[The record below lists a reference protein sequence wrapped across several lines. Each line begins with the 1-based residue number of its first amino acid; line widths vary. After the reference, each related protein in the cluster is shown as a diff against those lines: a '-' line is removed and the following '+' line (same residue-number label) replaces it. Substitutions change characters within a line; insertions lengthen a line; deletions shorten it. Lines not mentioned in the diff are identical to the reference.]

1 MSENTQDII
10 NEKGAEALSTAVEN
24 SVNEELRKQ
33 MNEEFVDPSGGVHE
47 ELETHTSAEYNADN
61 IRVLEGL
68 EAVRIRPGMYIG
80 STSQRGLH
88 HCIYE
93 IVDNSIDEAL
103 AGYCT
108 DIYVTIHKDNSVTVE
123 DNGRGIP
130 VDIKPDSG
138 KSALEIVHTVL
149 HAGGK
154 FGDGGYK
161 VSGGLHGVG
170 ASVVNALSEKYVVE
184 VCRQGHVWRQEYM
197 RGEPLAPVEKGEATD
212 KTGTKTTWWPD
223 PEIFTETTEIDC
235 DVIANRL
242 REMAFL
248 NKGLKII
255 FSRHDSEEVETF
267 HYEGG
272 IGSYVEFLN
281 KNKTVLHDKPIYI
294 DKVIGDIQ
302 VEVAMQ
308 YTDSYQ
314 ESVLSFANNINTHS
328 GGTHLTGFRNSITR
342 VLNDYARKN
351 NILKD
356 SEQNLSG
363 EDVRE
368 GLTAIVSVKIPNPE
382 FEGQT
387 KEKLGSQEAMGAVQ
401 DAVRDK
407 LQEWLEFNPKLAKM
421 ILEKTLQAQ
430 RAREAARKA
439 RELTRRK
446 SVLENSTLP
455 GKLADCSNREPEK
468 CEIFLVEG
476 DSAGGSAKQGRNRMF
491 QAILPLRGKILNVE
505 KARLDRIYANNEI
518 QSMVQAFGIKIS
530 RNAEE
535 VEIDKLRYHKI
546 IIMTDA
552 DVDGAH
558 IRTLML
564 TFFFRYARPLIEQGY
579 VYIAQ
584 PPLFKVTQG
593 KSSEYLFNEHVLDK
607 MLKERGIKNL
617 SLSDKNKKNVKTG
630 EELLDLIKNMSEFY
644 RSYNNP
650 ILNLYPAVFLRGLV
664 RSDIILEDFD
674 NQSKMNEICDYLNHY
689 LQDHAK
695 NYNIQEAENYKV
707 EVKYNPE
714 NSKYS
719 FILHLNDEEHVVLNQ
734 NIIKSSEY
742 KKLKTSYPLIRDF
755 LIEESDGL
763 LLETDT
769 EKYEINSFE
778 KLQKLIDERGSR
790 GLQIQ
795 RFKGLGEM
803 MPQQLWETT
812 MDPST
817 RTLLKV
823 NLEDAM
829 LCDQLFDVLMGD
841 KVEPRRD
848 FIETNAVYATNID
861 T

>member
-1 MSENTQDII
+1 MV
-10 NEKGAEALSTAVEN
+10 EANQGYDAS
-24 SVNEELRKQ
+24 
-33 MNEEFVDPSGGVHE
+33 
-47 ELETHTSAEYNADN
+47 N

-68 EAVRIRPGMYIG
+68 EAVRLRPGMYIG

-93 IVDNSIDEAL
+93 IVDNSIDESL
-103 AGYCT
+103 AGYCSE
-108 DIYVTIHKDNSVTVE
+108 IRVTINPDNSVTVE

-170 ASVVNALSEKYVVE
+170 ASVVNALSEKMIVE
-184 VCRQGHVWRQEYM
+184 VSRQGFVWHQEYM
-197 RGEPLAPVEKGEATD
+197 RGEPSTPVEKIKETD
-212 KTGTKTTWWPD
+212 KTGTKTTFWPD
-223 PEIFTETTEIDC
+223 PEIFTETTEIDR
-235 DVIANRL
+235 DVIANRI

-248 NKGLKII
+248 NKGLKIVFI
-255 FSRHDSEEVETF
+255 DGKTKEEQTF

-272 IGSYVEFLN
+272 IASYVEFLN
-281 KNKTVLHDKPIYI
+281 KNKTPIFEGVVYMEKNV
-294 DKVIGDIQ
+294 DTML

-308 YTDSYQ
+308 YTDAYN
-314 ESVLSFANNINTHS
+314 ESILSFANNINTHS
-328 GGTHLTGFRNSITR
+328 GGTHLTGFRNAITR

-356 SEQNLSG
+356 SEQNLTG
-363 EDVRE
+363 DDVRE
-368 GLTAIVSVKIPNPE
+368 GLTAIVSVKLPNPE

-387 KEKLGSQEAMGAVQ
+387 KEKLGSQEAMSAVQ
-401 DAVRDK
+401 DVVREK
-407 LQEWLEFNPKLAKM
+407 FQEWLEFNPKIAKN
-421 ILEKTLQAQ
+421 IIEKTLQAQ

-468 CEIFLVEG
+468 CEIYIVEG

-505 KARLDRIYANNEI
+505 RARLDKIYNNNEI
-518 QSMVQAFGIKIS
+518 QAMVQAFGINIS
-530 RNAEE
+530 KNEDE
-535 VEIDKLRYHKI
+535 VELEKLRYHKI

-558 IRTLML
+558 IRTLLL
-564 TFFFRYARPLIEQGY
+564 TFFFRYAKPLLDNGY

-584 PPLFKVTQG
+584 PPLYKVTVG
-593 KSSEYLFNEHVLDK
+593 KTSEYLYDERALEK
-607 MLKERGIKNL
+607 MTRERGIKGL
-617 SLSDKNKKNVKTG
+617 CLCDKTKTKLCS
-630 EELLDLIKNMSEFY
+630 EKEFQELMANMSTY
-644 RSYNNP
+644 YHSYNNP
-650 ILNLYPAVFLRGLV
+650 ILNSIPAVVLRGLV
-664 RSDIILEDFD
+664 RAEIEVENFEDQD
-674 NQSKMNEICDYLNHY
+674 KMNQIIEYLNKY
-689 LQDHAK
+689 LKDHAQ
-695 NYNIQEAENYKV
+695 NYNIQEAENYTV
-707 EVKYNPE
+707 ELKYNPE
-714 NSKYS
+714 NAKYN
-719 FILHLNDEEHVVLNQ
+719 IKLNLGESLDPVIIGS

-742 KKLKTSYPLIRDF
+742 KRLRTAYPLIRNF
-755 LIEESDGL
+755 LIEEEEKL
-763 LLETDT
+763 ILETDS
-769 EKYEINSFE
+769 EQIEINSFAD
-778 KLQKLIDERGSR
+778 LQRIVEERGQK
-790 GLQIQ
+790 GIQIQ

-812 MDPST
+812 MDPAN

-823 NLEDAM
+823 SVEDAM
-829 LCDQLFDVLMGD
+829 LCDQLFDILMGD

-848 FIETNAVYATNID
+848 FIEANAAYATNID

>member
-1 MSENTQDII
+1 MTQSYD
-10 NEKGAEALSTAVEN
+10 AS
-24 SVNEELRKQ
+24 
-33 MNEEFVDPSGGVHE
+33 
-47 ELETHTSAEYNADN
+47 N

-68 EAVRIRPGMYIG
+68 EAVRLRPGMYIG

-93 IVDNSIDEAL
+93 IVDNSIDESL

-108 DIYVTIHKDNSVTVE
+108 EIHVTINKDNSVTVE

-130 VDIKPDSG
+130 VDIKEDSG

-170 ASVVNALSEKYVVE
+170 ASVVNALSEKMVVE
-184 VCRQGHVWRQEYM
+184 VSRDGYIWKQSYL
-197 RGEPLAPVEKGEATD
+197 RGEPTSQVEKTLPTT
-212 KTGTKTTWWPD
+212 KTGTKSTFWLD
-223 PEIFTETTEIDC
+223 PEIFTETTEIDV
-235 DVIANRL
+235 DVVATRL

-255 FSRHDSEEVETF
+255 LHDLKGNKDETF

-272 IGSYVEFLN
+272 IGSYVAFLN
-281 KNKTVLHDKPIYI
+281 QNKTVMFEEPIYMDKTV
-294 DKVIGDIQ
+294 DKVR

-308 YTDSYQ
+308 YTDSYN
-314 ESVLSFANNINTHS
+314 ESILSFANNINTHQ
-328 GGTHLTGFRNSITR
+328 GGTHLTGFRNAITR
-342 VLNDYARKN
+342 VLNDYARANK
-351 NILKD
+351 ILKD

-363 EDVRE
+363 DDVRE
-368 GLTAIVSVKIPNPE
+368 GLTAIVSVKIENPE

-387 KEKLGSQEAMGAVQ
+387 KEKLGNSEVMGCVQ
-401 DAVRDK
+401 DVVKEK
-407 LQEWLEFNPKLAKM
+407 LQEWLEFNPKLARL
-421 ILEKTLQAQ
+421 IIEKTLQAQ

-468 CEIFLVEG
+468 CEIFIVEG

-505 KARLDRIYANNEI
+505 KARLDKIYANNEI
-518 QSMVQAFGIKIS
+518 QSMVQAFGITIS
-530 RNAEE
+530 KNEE
-535 VEIDKLRYHKI
+535 EFNLEKLRYHKI

-558 IRTLML
+558 IRTLLL
-564 TFFFRYARPLIEQGY
+564 TFFFRYAKPLIENGY

-593 KSSEYLFNEHVLDK
+593 KTSEYLYDEHALDK
-607 MLKERGIKNL
+607 MLKERGIKSL
-617 SLSDKNKKNVKTG
+617 SLSDKTKSKVKTG
-630 EELLDLIKNMSEFY
+630 DELAELLSNMSTFY
-644 RSYNNP
+644 RAYNNP
-650 ILNLYPAVFLRGLV
+650 ILNIIPSVVLRGLI
-664 RSDIILEDFD
+664 RSDVKAEDFTD
-674 NQSKMNEICDYLNHY
+674 QAKMTKVVEYLQHY
-689 LQDHAK
+689 LTDHAE
-695 NYNIQEAENYKV
+695 NYNVTEAKNYKV
-707 EVKYNPE
+707 ELKYNPE
-714 NSKYS
+714 VARYAIQLELFEN
-719 FILHLNDEEHVVLNQ
+719 EHEMITA
-734 NIIKSSEY
+734 NIIKSNEF
-742 KKLKTSYPLIRDF
+742 KRLKNSYPLIRDY
-755 LIEESDGL
+755 LIEEEEKL
-763 LLETDT
+763 ILES
-769 EKYEINSFE
+769 ENGEVEITSFE
-778 KLQKLIDERGSR
+778 QLQKIVDDRGQK

-812 MDPST
+812 MDPET

-829 LCDQLFDVLMGD
+829 MCDQLFDVLMGD
-841 KVEPRRD
+841 KVEPRRE
-848 FIETNAVYATNID
+848 FIEANAVYATNID

>member
-1 MSENTQDII
+1 M
-10 NEKGAEALSTAVEN
+10 VEGN
-24 SVNEELRKQ
+24 QTLGQSY
-33 MNEEFVDPSGGVHE
+33 DAS
-47 ELETHTSAEYNADN
+47 N

-68 EAVRIRPGMYIG
+68 EAVRMRPGMYIG

-93 IVDNSIDEAL
+93 IVDNSIDESL

-108 DIYVTIHKDNSVTVE
+108 DIRVTIHPDHSVTVE

-170 ASVVNALSEKYVVE
+170 ASVVNALSEKFIVE
-184 VCRQGHVWRQEYM
+184 VSRSGFVWRQEYM
-197 RGEPLAPVEKGEATD
+197 RGEPSAPVEKTRETD
-212 KTGTKTTWWPD
+212 KTGTKTTFWPD
-223 PEIFTETTEIDC
+223 PEIFTETTEMDHE
-235 DVIANRL
+235 VITNRL

-248 NKGLKII
+248 NKGLKIVFI
-255 FSRHDSEEVETF
+255 DGKTMEEEVF

-272 IGSYVEFLN
+272 IASYVEFLN
-281 KNKTVLHDKPIYI
+281 KTKTVILDNAVYME
-294 DKVIGDIQ
+294 KVVDDMT

-308 YTDSYQ
+308 YTDAYS
-314 ESVLSFANNINTHS
+314 ETILSFANNINTHH
-328 GGTHLTGFRNSITR
+328 GGTHLTGFRNGLTR
-342 VLNDYARKN
+342 VVNDYARKN

-356 SEQNLSG
+356 SDQNLSG

-368 GLTAIVSVKIPNPE
+368 GLTAIISVKLSNPE

-387 KEKLGSQEAMGAVQ
+387 KEKLGNQEAMAAVQ
-401 DAVRDK
+401 DVVRDK
-407 LQEWLEFNPKLAKM
+407 LQEWLEFNPKIGKN
-421 ILEKTLQAQ
+421 IIEKTLQAQ

-455 GKLADCSNREPEK
+455 GKLSDCSNREPEK
-468 CEIFLVEG
+468 CEIYLVEG

-505 KARLDRIYANNEI
+505 RARLDKIYGNNEI
-518 QSMVQAFGIKIS
+518 QAMVQAFGISIS
-530 RNAEE
+530 KNEDE
-535 VEIDKLRYHKI
+535 VELDKLRYHKI

-558 IRTLML
+558 IRTLLL
-564 TFFFRYARPLIEQGY
+564 TFFFRYMKPLIDNGY

-584 PPLFKVTQG
+584 PPLFKVTIG
-593 KSSEYLFNEHVLDK
+593 KTSEYLYDERALDK
-607 MLKERGIKNL
+607 MLRERGVKGL
-617 SLSDKNKKNVKTG
+617 CLCDKTKTKVCSDAAFT
-630 EELLDLIKNMSEFY
+630 DLMANMSTY
-644 RSYNNP
+644 YHSYNNP
-650 ILNLYPAVFLRGLV
+650 ILNSIPAVVLRGLV
-664 RSDIILEDFD
+664 RSEIEAEDFD
-674 NQSKMNEICDYLNHY
+674 NQDKMNEIVNYLNKY
-689 LQDHAK
+689 LKDHAT
-695 NYNIQEAENYKV
+695 NYNIQDADKYSV
-707 EVKYNPE
+707 ELKYNVE
-714 NSKYS
+714 NAKYS
-719 FILHLNDEEHVVLNQ
+719 IKLELGEKLDSTSITA
-734 NIIKSSEY
+734 NIIKSSEF
-742 KKLKTSYPLIRDF
+742 KKLKMAYPLIRNF
-755 LIEESDGL
+755 LIEEEEKL
-763 LLETDT
+763 ILETDS
-769 EKYEINSFE
+769 EQIEINSFAD
-778 KLQKLIDERGSR
+778 LQRIVEERGQK
-790 GLQIQ
+790 GVGIQ

-812 MDPST
+812 MDPAT

-823 NLEDAM
+823 TIEDAI
-829 LCDQLFDVLMGD
+829 LADQLFDILMGER
-841 KVEPRRD
+841 VEPRRD
-848 FIETNAVYATNID
+848 FIEANAVYATNID

>member
-1 MSENTQDII
+1 MSED
-10 NEKGAEALSTAVEN
+10 KALEALQEVEN
-24 SVNEELRKQ
+24 KQ
-33 MNEEFVDPSGGVHE
+33 IQEQVEAI
-47 ELETHTSAEYNADN
+47 ETHTSAEYSADN

-93 IVDNSIDEAL
+93 IVDNSIDESL
-103 AGYCT
+103 AGFCT
-108 DIYVTIHKDNSVTVE
+108 DIHVTIHKDNSVTVE

-170 ASVVNALSEKYVVE
+170 ASVVNALSEKYIVE
-184 VCRQGHVWRQEYM
+184 VSRQGFVWRQEYM
-197 RGEPLAPVEKGEATD
+197 RGEPLAPVEKGEATE

-281 KNKTVLHDKPIYI
+281 KNKTVLHEKPIYI
-294 DKVIGDIQ
+294 DKVVGQLQ

-308 YTDSYQ
+308 YTESYT

-342 VLNDYARKN
+342 VLNEYARKS

-407 LQEWLEFNPKLAKM
+407 LQEWLEFNPKIAKT
-421 ILEKTLQAQ
+421 IIEKTLQAQ

-446 SVLENSTLP
+446 TVLENSTLP
-455 GKLADCSNREPEK
+455 GKLADCSNREPDK

-505 KARLDRIYANNEI
+505 KARLDRIYGNNEI

-535 VEIDKLRYHKI
+535 VELDKLRYHKI

-564 TFFFRYARPLIEQGY
+564 TFFFRYARPLIENGY

-593 KSSEYLFNEHVLDK
+593 KTSEYLFNEHVLDK

-617 SLSDKNKKNVKTG
+617 SLSDKEKKNVKTG
-630 EELLDLIKNMSEFY
+630 DELLELIKNMTEFY

-650 ILNLYPAVFLRGLV
+650 ILNLFPAVFLRGLV
-664 RSDIILEDFD
+664 RSGINLEDFD
-674 NQSKMNEICDYLNHY
+674 NQSKMNETCEYLNHY
-689 LQDHAK
+689 LVDHAR

-714 NSKYS
+714 NAKYS
-719 FILHLNDEEHVVLNQ
+719 FILHLNEEEHVVLNQ

-742 KKLKTSYPLIRDF
+742 KKLKASYPVIRDF
-755 LIEESDGL
+755 LIEECEGL

-769 EKYEINSFE
+769 EKYEIDSFE
-778 KLQKLIDERGSR
+778 KLQKIIDDRGQK

-812 MDPST
+812 M
-817 RTLLKV
+817 
-823 NLEDAM
+823 
-829 LCDQLFDVLMGD
+829 
-841 KVEPRRD
+841 
-848 FIETNAVYATNID
+848 
-861 T
+861 

>member
-1 MSENTQDII
+1 MV
-10 NEKGAEALSTAVEN
+10 EANQGYDAS
-24 SVNEELRKQ
+24 
-33 MNEEFVDPSGGVHE
+33 
-47 ELETHTSAEYNADN
+47 N

-68 EAVRIRPGMYIG
+68 EAVRLRPGMYIG

-93 IVDNSIDEAL
+93 IVDNSIDESL

-108 DIYVTIHKDNSVTVE
+108 DIKVTINPDNSVTVE

-170 ASVVNALSEKYVVE
+170 ASVVNALSEKYIVE
-184 VCRQGHVWRQEYM
+184 VSRSGYVWRQEYL
-197 RGEPLAPVEKGEATD
+197 RGEPSTPVEKTKETD
-212 KTGTKTTWWPD
+212 KTGTKTTFWPD
-223 PEIFTETTEIDC
+223 PEIFTETTEIDK

-255 FSRHDSEEVETF
+255 FIDGKTQDQEVF

-272 IGSYVEFLN
+272 IAHYVEFLN
-281 KNKTVLHDKPIYI
+281 KNRTPLFPDIIYMEKTVNDML
-294 DKVIGDIQ
+294 

-308 YTDSYQ
+308 YTEAYN
-314 ESVLSFANNINTHS
+314 ESILSFANNINTHS
-328 GGTHLTGFRNSITR
+328 GGTHLTGFRNAITR
-342 VLNDYARKN
+342 VINDYARKN
-351 NILKD
+351 NILKE

-363 EDVRE
+363 DDVRE
-368 GLTAIVSVKIPNPE
+368 GLTAIVSVKLANPE

-401 DAVRDK
+401 DVVRDK
-407 LQEWLEFNPKLAKM
+407 LQEWFEFNPKVAKNV
-421 ILEKTLQAQ
+421 IEKTLQAQ

-468 CEIFLVEG
+468 CEIYIVEG

-505 KARLDRIYANNEI
+505 RARLDKMYGNNEI
-518 QSMVQAFGIKIS
+518 QSMVQAFGINIS
-530 RNAEE
+530 KNEDE

-558 IRTLML
+558 IRTLLL
-564 TFFFRYARPLIEQGY
+564 TFFFRYAKPLLDNGY
-579 VYIAQ
+579 IYIAQ
-584 PPLFKVTQG
+584 PPLFKVTIG
-593 KSSEYLFNEHVLDK
+593 KTSEYLYDEKALDK
-607 MLKERGIKNL
+607 MTRERGVKGLCLCDKTKTKIC
-617 SLSDKNKKNVKTG
+617 SDSEFT
-630 EELLDLIKNMSEFY
+630 ELLANMSTY
-644 RSYNNP
+644 YHSYNNP
-650 ILNLYPAVFLRGLV
+650 ILNSIPAVVLRGLV
-664 RSDIILEDFD
+664 RSEIEAEYFED
-674 NQSKMNEICDYLNHY
+674 QAKMNEIADYLNSY
-689 LQDHAK
+689 LKDHAK
-695 NYNIQEAENYKV
+695 NYNVQEAENYSISL
-707 EVKYNPE
+707 KYNPE
-714 NSKYS
+714 NARYGLVLSLS
-719 FILHLNDEEHVVLNQ
+719 EELEPVVITS

-742 KKLKTSYPLIRDF
+742 KKFRTSYPLIRNF
-755 LIEESDGL
+755 LIEEEEKL
-763 LLETDT
+763 ILETDS
-769 EKYEINSFE
+769 EQIEINSFAE
-778 KLQKLIDERGSR
+778 LQRIIEERGQK

-812 MDPST
+812 MDPET
-817 RTLLKV
+817 RILKKV
-823 NLEDAM
+823 HIEDAM
-829 LCDQLFDVLMGD
+829 LCDQLFDILMGD

>member
-1 MSENTQDII
+1 MAQGYDAS
-10 NEKGAEALSTAVEN
+10 
-24 SVNEELRKQ
+24 
-33 MNEEFVDPSGGVHE
+33 
-47 ELETHTSAEYNADN
+47 N

-68 EAVRIRPGMYIG
+68 EAVRMRPGMYIG

-93 IVDNSIDEAL
+93 IVDNSIDESL

-108 DIYVTIHKDNSVTVE
+108 EIHVTVHKDNSVTVE

-130 VDIKPDSG
+130 VDIKPETG

-170 ASVVNALSEKYVVE
+170 ASVVNALSEKMVVE
-184 VCRQGHVWRQEYM
+184 VSRDGFVWRQQYL
-197 RGEPLAPVEKGEATD
+197 RGEPTGPVEKTVPTT
-212 KTGTKTTWWPD
+212 KTGTKSTFWLD
-223 PEIFTETTEIDC
+223 PEIFTETTEIDV
-235 DVIANRL
+235 DVIATRF

-255 FSRHDSEEVETF
+255 LHDEKDTGKDETY

-272 IGSYVEFLN
+272 IGSYVAFLN
-281 KNKTVLHDKPIYI
+281 HNRTVMFDEPIYMEKI
-294 DKVIGDIQ
+294 VDKIK

-308 YTDSYQ
+308 YTDSYN
-314 ESVLSFANNINTHS
+314 ESILSFANNINTHQ
-328 GGTHLTGFRNSITR
+328 GGTHLTGFRNAITR
-342 VLNDYARKN
+342 VLNDYARTNK
-351 NILKD
+351 ILKD

-363 EDVRE
+363 DDVRE
-368 GLTAIVSVKIPNPE
+368 GLTAIVSVKIENPE

-387 KEKLGSQEAMGAVQ
+387 KEKLGNSEVMPAVQ
-401 DAVRDK
+401 DVVKEK
-407 LQEWLEFNPKLAKM
+407 LQEWLEFNPKLART
-421 ILEKTLQAQ
+421 IIEKTLQAQ

-468 CEIFLVEG
+468 CEIYIVEG

-505 KARLDRIYANNEI
+505 KARLDKIYANNEI
-518 QSMVQAFGIKIS
+518 QSMVQAFGITIS
-530 RNAEE
+530 KNEE
-535 VEIDKLRYHKI
+535 EFNLEKLRYHKI

-558 IRTLML
+558 IRTLLL
-564 TFFFRYARPLIEQGY
+564 TFFFRYAKPLIENGY

-593 KSSEYLFNEHVLDK
+593 KTSEYLYDEHALDK
-607 MLKERGIKNL
+607 MLKERGIKSL
-617 SLSDKNKKNVKTG
+617 SLSDKTKSKVKTG
-630 EELLDLIKNMSEFY
+630 DELLTLLSNMSTFY
-644 RSYNNP
+644 KSYNNP
-650 ILNLYPAVFLRGLV
+650 ILNIIPSVVLRGLI
-664 RSDIILEDFD
+664 RSEVQPEDFA
-674 NQSKMNEICDYLNHY
+674 NQEKMNKVIEYLSHY
-689 LQDHAK
+689 LKDHAENYNVAEAK
-695 NYNIQEAENYKV
+695 NY
-707 EVKYNPE
+707 EVSLKYNPD
-714 NSKYS
+714 SAKYS
-719 FILHLNDEEHVVLNQ
+719 IQLDLFENEHEFITS
-734 NIIKSSEY
+734 NIIKSNEF
-742 KKLKTSYPLIRDF
+742 KRLKNSYPLIRDF
-755 LIEESDGL
+755 LIEEEDTL
-763 LLETDT
+763 ILET
-769 EKYEINSFE
+769 ENGEIEVKSFE
-778 KLQKLIDERGSR
+778 QLQKIVDDRGQK
-790 GLQIQ
+790 GLTIQ

-812 MDPST
+812 MDPET

-823 NLEDAM
+823 NIEDAM
-829 LCDQLFDVLMGD
+829 MCDQLFDILMGD

-848 FIETNAVYATNID
+848 FIESNAVYATNID

>member
-1 MSENTQDII
+1 MAESTQDIDKGIEALKQVEQTQI
-10 NEKGAEALSTAVEN
+10 NEQL
-24 SVNEELRKQ
+24 EEI
-33 MNEEFVDPSGGVHE
+33 
-47 ELETHTSAEYNADN
+47 ETKTSDHYDASN

-68 EAVRIRPGMYIG
+68 EAVRMRPGMYIG

-93 IVDNSIDEAL
+93 IVDNSIDESL
-103 AGYCT
+103 AGFCT
-108 DIYVTIHKDNSVTVE
+108 EIKVTVNIDNSVTVE

-130 VDIKPDSG
+130 VDIKPETG

-170 ASVVNALSEKYVVE
+170 ASVVNALSEKYIVE
-184 VCRQGHVWRQEYM
+184 VSRQGFVWRQEYM
-197 RGEPLAPVEKGEATD
+197 RGEPVAPVEKCEPTD
-212 KTGTKTTWWPD
+212 KTGTKTTFWPD
-223 PEIFTETTEIDC
+223 PEIFTETTEIDR

-255 FSRHDSEEVETF
+255 FIDGHTNKEEVF
-267 HYEGG
+267 HYAGG

-281 KNKTVLHDKPIYI
+281 KNKNVLHEKPIYI
-294 DKVIGDIQ
+294 DKVVDNMQ

-308 YTDSYQ
+308 YTDAYT
-314 ESVLSFANNINTHS
+314 ESVLSFANNINTNS

-356 SEQNLSG
+356 SDQNLSG

-368 GLTAIVSVKIPNPE
+368 GLTAIVSVKLPNPE

-407 LQEWLEFNPKLAKM
+407 LQEWLEFNPKIAKT

-446 SVLENSTLP
+446 TVLENSTLP

-468 CEIFLVEG
+468 CEIFIVEG

-505 KARLDRIYANNEI
+505 KARLDRIYGNNEI
-518 QSMVQAFGIKIS
+518 QSMVQAFGINIS
-530 RNAEE
+530 KNGEE
-535 VEIDKLRYHKI
+535 VNLEKLRYHKI

-564 TFFFRYARPLIEQGY
+564 TFFFRYARPLIENGF

-593 KSSEYLFNEHVLDK
+593 KVSEYLFNEHALDK

-617 SLSDKNKKNVKTG
+617 SLSDKTKSKVKSG
-630 EELLDLIKNMSEFY
+630 EELLELIKNMSAFY
-644 RSYNNP
+644 NSYNNP
-650 ILNLYPAVFLRGLV
+650 ILNLYPAVVLRGLV
-664 RSDIILEDFD
+664 RSNIEPEDFE
-674 NQSKMNEICDYLNHY
+674 NQSRMNEVIEYLNHY

-695 NYNIQEAENYKV
+695 NYNIKEAENYV
-707 EVKYNPE
+707 CSLKYNPE
-714 NSKYS
+714 NAKYA
-719 FILHLNDEEHVVLNQ
+719 IQLNLNEEEHVMITQSIV
-734 NIIKSSEY
+734 KSSEY
-742 KKLKTSYPLIRDF
+742 KRLKSAYPLIRDF
-755 LIEESDGL
+755 LIEEEQSL
-763 LLETDT
+763 ILETDT
-769 EKYEINSFE
+769 EQYEITSFE
-778 KLQKLIDERGSR
+778 KLQKLIDDRGQK
-790 GLQIQ
+790 GLTIQ

-812 MDPST
+812 MDPAT

-823 NLEDAM
+823 NIEDAM

-841 KVEPRRD
+841 KVEPRRE
-848 FIETNAVYATNID
+848 FIESNAVYATNID

>member
-1 MSENTQDII
+1 MSENTQDMI
-10 NEKGAEALSTAVEN
+10 NDKGLDALNTAVEN
-24 SVNEELRKQ
+24 KIAEEI
-33 MNEEFVDPSGGVHE
+33 NDPANGQYE
-47 ELETHTSAEYNADN
+47 AIETHTSAEYSADN

-93 IVDNSIDEAL
+93 IVDNSIDESL
-103 AGYCT
+103 AGFCT
-108 DIYVTIHKDNSVTVE
+108 DIHVTIHKDNSITVE

-170 ASVVNALSEKYVVE
+170 ASVVNALSEKYIVE
-184 VCRQGHVWRQEYM
+184 VSRQGFVWRQEYM
-197 RGEPLAPVEKGEATD
+197 RGEPMAPVEKGEATD

-267 HYEGG
+267 HYVGG

-281 KNKTVLHDKPIYI
+281 KNKTVLHEKPIYI
-294 DKVIGDIQ
+294 DKVVGDLQ

-356 SEQNLSG
+356 SDQNLSG

-407 LQEWLEFNPKLAKM
+407 LQEWLEFNPKIAKT

-439 RELTRRK
+439 RELRRK
-446 SVLENSTLP
+446 TVLENSTLP
-455 GKLADCSNREPEK
+455 GRLADCSNREPEK

-505 KARLDRIYANNEI
+505 KARLDRIYGNNEI

-530 RNAEE
+530 RNEEE

-564 TFFFRYARPLIEQGY
+564 TFFFRYARPLIENGY

-593 KSSEYLFNEHVLDK
+593 KTSEYLFNEHVLDK

-630 EELLDLIKNMSEFY
+630 DELLELIKNMSEFY

-664 RSDIILEDFD
+664 RSDINLEDFD
-674 NQSKMNEICDYLNHY
+674 NQAKMNEVCDYLNHY
-689 LQDHAK
+689 LIDHAK

-707 EVKYNPE
+707 EVKYNAE
-714 NSKYS
+714 NAKYS
-719 FILHLNDEEHVVLNQ
+719 FILHLNEEEHVVLNQ

-742 KKLKTSYPLIRDF
+742 KKLRASYPMIRDF

-763 LLETDT
+763 LLETDA
-769 EKYEINSFE
+769 EKYEIDSFE
-778 KLQKLIDERGSR
+778 KLQKIIDDRGQK

-812 MDPST
+812 MDPAT

-823 NLEDAM
+823 NIEDAM
-829 LCDQLFDVLMGD
+829 LCDQLFDILMGD

>member
-1 MSENTQDII
+1 MSENIQDVI
-10 NEKGAEALSTAVEN
+10 NDKGLEALNTAVEN
-24 SVNEELRKQ
+24 KVNEEI
-33 MNEEFVDPSGGVHE
+33 NDPDNGQYE
-47 ELETHTSAEYNADN
+47 TIETHTSAEYNADN

-93 IVDNSIDEAL
+93 IVDNSIDESL
-103 AGYCT
+103 AGFCT
-108 DIYVTIHKDNSVTVE
+108 DIHVTIHKDNSITVE

-170 ASVVNALSEKYVVE
+170 ASVVNALSEKYIVE
-184 VCRQGHVWRQEYM
+184 VSRQGFVWRQEYM

-281 KNKTVLHDKPIYI
+281 KNKTVLHEKPIYI
-294 DKVIGDIQ
+294 DKVVGDLQ

-356 SEQNLSG
+356 SDQNLSG

-407 LQEWLEFNPKLAKM
+407 LQEWLEFNPKIAKT

-446 SVLENSTLP
+446 TVLENSTLP

-505 KARLDRIYANNEI
+505 KARLDRIYGNNEI

-530 RNAEE
+530 RNEEE

-564 TFFFRYARPLIEQGY
+564 TFFFRYARPLIENGY

-593 KSSEYLFNEHVLDK
+593 KTSEYLFNEHVLDK

-617 SLSDKNKKNVKTG
+617 SLSDKDKKNVKTG
-630 EELLDLIKNMSEFY
+630 DELLSLIKNMSEFY

-650 ILNLYPAVFLRGLV
+650 ILNLYPAVFLRGLA
-664 RSDIILEDFD
+664 RSDIKLEDFD
-674 NQSKMNEICDYLNHY
+674 SQSKMNEVCEYLNHY
-689 LQDHAK
+689 LVDHAK
-695 NYNIQEAENYKV
+695 NYNIAEAENYKV

-714 NSKYS
+714 NAKYS
-719 FILHLNDEEHVVLNQ
+719 FILHLNEEEHVILNQ

-742 KKLKTSYPLIRDF
+742 KKLKSSYPLIRDF

-778 KLQKLIDERGSR
+778 KLQKIIDERGQK

-812 MDPST
+812 MDPAT

-823 NLEDAM
+823 NVEDAM

>member
-1 MSENTQDII
+1 MTTE
-10 NEKGAEALSTAVEN
+10 
-24 SVNEELRKQ
+24 VNQ
-33 MNEEFVDPSGGVHE
+33 GSGQGYDA
-47 ELETHTSAEYNADN
+47 SN

-68 EAVRIRPGMYIG
+68 EAVRMRPGMYIG

-93 IVDNSIDEAL
+93 IVDNSIDESL

-108 DIYVTIHKDNSVTVE
+108 DIKVTIHPDHSVTVE

-170 ASVVNALSEKYVVE
+170 ASVVNALSEKFIVE
-184 VCRQGHVWRQEYM
+184 VSRAGYVWRQEYM
-197 RGEPLAPVEKGEATD
+197 RGEPTSSVEKGKETD
-212 KTGTKTTWWPD
+212 KTGTKTTFWPD
-223 PEIFTETTEIDC
+223 PEIFTETTEMDH
-235 DVIANRL
+235 DVITNRL

-255 FSRHDSEEVETF
+255 FINGKTMEEEIF

-272 IGSYVEFLN
+272 IASYVEFLN
-281 KNKTVLHDKPIYI
+281 QTKTVTLENAVYMEKII
-294 DKVIGDIQ
+294 DDMT

-308 YTDSYQ
+308 YTDAYT
-314 ESVLSFANNINTHS
+314 ETVLSFANNINTHH
-328 GGTHLTGFRNSITR
+328 GGTHLTGFRNGLTR
-342 VLNDYARKN
+342 VINDYARKN

-356 SEQNLSG
+356 ADQNLTG

-368 GLTAIVSVKIPNPE
+368 GLTAIVSVKLSNPE

-387 KEKLGSQEAMGAVQ
+387 KEKLGNQEAMAAVQ
-401 DAVRDK
+401 DVVRDK
-407 LQEWLEFNPKLAKM
+407 LQEWLEFNPKIGKA
-421 ILEKTLQAQ
+421 IIEKTLQAQ

-468 CEIFLVEG
+468 CEIYLVEG

-505 KARLDRIYANNEI
+505 RARLDRMYANNEI
-518 QSMVQAFGIKIS
+518 NSMMQAFGINIS
-530 RNAEE
+530 KNEEE
-535 VEIDKLRYHKI
+535 VELEKLRYHKI

-558 IRTLML
+558 IRTLLL
-564 TFFFRYARPLIEQGY
+564 TFFFRYMKPLIDNGHI
-579 VYIAQ
+579 YIAQ
-584 PPLFKVTQG
+584 PPLFKVTAG
-593 KSSEYLFNEHVLDK
+593 KTSEYLYDEKALDK
-607 MLKERGIKNL
+607 MLRERGVKGL
-617 SLSDKNKKNVKTG
+617 CLCDKTKTKVCSDVAFT
-630 EELLDLIKNMSEFY
+630 ELMANMSTY
-644 RSYNNP
+644 YNSYNNP
-650 ILNLYPAVFLRGLV
+650 ILNTIPAVVLRGLV
-664 RSDIILEDFD
+664 RSELTSEDFE
-674 NQSKMNEICDYLNHY
+674 NQDKMNEIVEYLNKY
-689 LQDHAK
+689 ILDHAK
-695 NYNIQEAENYKV
+695 NYNVKEAANYSIELV
-707 EVKYNPE
+707 YNPE
-714 NSKYS
+714 NAKYK
-719 FILHLNDEEHVVLNQ
+719 LMLNLGE
-734 NIIKSSEY
+734 NIEPTAITANMIKSSEF
-742 KKLKTSYPLIRDF
+742 KKLKTAYPLIRNF
-755 LIEESDGL
+755 LIEEEEKL
-763 LLETDT
+763 ILETDS
-769 EKYEINSFE
+769 EQIEINSFAD
-778 KLQKLIDERGSR
+778 LQKIIEERGQK

-803 MPQQLWETT
+803 MPEQLWETT
-812 MDPST
+812 MDPQT
-817 RTLLKV
+817 RILKKV
-823 NLEDAM
+823 NIEDVILA
-829 LCDQLFDVLMGD
+829 DQLFDILMGD
-841 KVEPRRD
+841 KVEPRRE
-848 FIETNAVYATNID
+848 FIESNAVYATNID

>member
-1 MSENTQDII
+1 MTTE
-10 NEKGAEALSTAVEN
+10 
-24 SVNEELRKQ
+24 VN
-33 MNEEFVDPSGGVHE
+33 NNYDAS
-47 ELETHTSAEYNADN
+47 N

-68 EAVRIRPGMYIG
+68 EAVRLRPGMYIG

-93 IVDNSIDEAL
+93 IVDNSIDESL

-108 DIYVTIHKDNSVTVE
+108 DIRVTINPDNSVTVE

-170 ASVVNALSEKYVVE
+170 ASVVNALSEKYIVE
-184 VCRQGHVWRQEYM
+184 VSRSGFVWRQEYM
-197 RGEPLAPVEKGEATD
+197 RGEPVSQVEKLKETAN
-212 KTGTKTTWWPD
+212 TGTKTTFWPD
-223 PEIFTETTEIDC
+223 PEIFTETTEIDQ

-255 FSRHDSEEVETF
+255 FIDGKTKEEQLF

-272 IGSYVEFLN
+272 IAEYVKFLN
-281 KNKTVLHDKPIYI
+281 KNKTPMFDDAIYME
-294 DKVIGDIQ
+294 KNVNEML

-308 YTDSYQ
+308 YTDAYT

-328 GGTHLTGFRNSITR
+328 GGTHLTGFRNAITR
-342 VLNDYARKN
+342 VLNEYARKN

-356 SEQNLSG
+356 SEQNLTG
-363 EDVRE
+363 DDVRE
-368 GLTAIVSVKIPNPE
+368 GLTAIVSVKLPNPE

-401 DAVRDK
+401 DVVREK
-407 LQEWLEFNPKLAKM
+407 LQEWLEFNPKIGKL
-421 ILEKTLQAQ
+421 IIEKTLQAQ

-446 SVLENSTLP
+446 SALESSTLP

-468 CEIFLVEG
+468 CEIYIVEG

-505 KARLDRIYANNEI
+505 RARLDKIYGNNEI
-518 QSMVQAFGIKIS
+518 QSMVQAFGINIS
-530 RNAEE
+530 KNEDE
-535 VEIDKLRYHKI
+535 VELEKLRYHKI

-558 IRTLML
+558 IRTLLL
-564 TFFFRYARPLIEQGY
+564 TFFFRYAKPLIDNGY
-579 VYIAQ
+579 IYIAQ
-584 PPLFKVTQG
+584 PPLYKVTAG
-593 KSSEYLFNEHVLDK
+593 KTSDYLYDEKALDK
-607 MLKERGIKNL
+607 TLRDRGIKGL
-617 SLSDKNKKNVKTG
+617 CLCDKTKTKVCS
-630 EELLDLIKNMSEFY
+630 EQAFIELLANMSTY
-644 RSYNNP
+644 YNSYNNP
-650 ILNLYPAVFLRGLV
+650 ILNSIPAVVLRGLV
-664 RSDIILEDFD
+664 RSDVEPENFED
-674 NQSKMNEICDYLNHY
+674 QSKMNDVIEYLNKY
-689 LQDHAK
+689 LKDHAI
-695 NYNIQEAENYKV
+695 NYNVKEAENYSV
-707 EVKYNPE
+707 SLKYNPE
-714 NSKYS
+714 NSRYG
-719 FILHLNDEEHVVLNQ
+719 IVLNIAEGEEPVLITQ

-742 KKLKTSYPLIRDF
+742 KRLKTAYPLIRNF
-755 LIEESDGL
+755 LIEEEDSL
-763 LLETDT
+763 ILETDA
-769 EKYEINSFE
+769 EQLEINSFAD
-778 KLQKLIDERGSR
+778 LQRIVEDRGQK

-812 MDPST
+812 MDPQT
-817 RTLLKV
+817 RTLKKV
-823 NLEDAM
+823 NIEDAI
-829 LCDQLFDVLMGD
+829 LADQLFDILMGD
-841 KVEPRRD
+841 KVEPRRE

>member
-1 MSENTQDII
+1 M
-10 NEKGAEALSTAVEN
+10 VE
-24 SVNEELRKQ
+24 VNQ
-33 MNEEFVDPSGGVHE
+33 GYDAS
-47 ELETHTSAEYNADN
+47 N

-68 EAVRIRPGMYIG
+68 EAVRLRPGMYIG

-93 IVDNSIDEAL
+93 IVDNSIDESL

-108 DIYVTIHKDNSVTVE
+108 DIKVTVHPDSSVTVE

-170 ASVVNALSEKYVVE
+170 ASVVNALSEKMVVE
-184 VCRQGHVWRQEYM
+184 VSRNGYVWRQEYM
-197 RGEPLAPVEKGEATD
+197 RGEPSAPVEKIKETD
-212 KTGTKTTWWPD
+212 KTGTKTTFWPD
-223 PEIFTETTEIDC
+223 PEIFTETTEIDN
-235 DVIANRL
+235 DVITSRL

-255 FSRHDSEEVETF
+255 FIDGKTSEEEIF

-281 KNKTVLHDKPIYI
+281 KNKTLILDAPVYME
-294 DKVIGDIQ
+294 KVIDGMT
-302 VEVAMQ
+302 VEVALQ
-308 YTDSYQ
+308 YTDAYS
-314 ESVLSFANNINTHS
+314 ETVLSFANNINTHH
-328 GGTHLTGFRNSITR
+328 GGTHLTGFRNALTR
-342 VLNDYARKN
+342 VINDYARKN
-351 NILKD
+351 NILKE

-368 GLTAIVSVKIPNPE
+368 GLTAIVSVKLANPE

-387 KEKLGSQEAMGAVQ
+387 KEKLGNQEAMGAVQ
-401 DAVRDK
+401 DVVRDK
-407 LQEWLEFNPKLAKM
+407 LQEWFEFNPKPGKT
-421 ILEKTLQAQ
+421 IIEKTLQAQ

-446 SVLENSTLP
+446 SALENSTLP

-468 CEIFLVEG
+468 CEIYLVEG

-505 KARLDRIYANNEI
+505 RARLDKIYGNNEI
-518 QSMVQAFGIKIS
+518 QAMVQAFGVNIS
-530 RNAEE
+530 KNEDE

-558 IRTLML
+558 IRTLLL
-564 TFFFRYARPLIEQGY
+564 TFFFRYAKPLIDNGY
-579 VYIAQ
+579 IYIAQ
-584 PPLFKVTQG
+584 PPLYKVTTG
-593 KSSEYLFNEHVLDK
+593 KTSEYLYDERALDK
-607 MLKERGIKNL
+607 MTRERGVKGL
-617 SLSDKNKKNVKTG
+617 CLCDKTKTKVCSDTAFI
-630 EELLDLIKNMSEFY
+630 ELMANMSTY
-644 RSYNNP
+644 YNSYNNP
-650 ILNLYPAVFLRGLV
+650 ILNSIPAVVLRGLV
-664 RSDIILEDFD
+664 RSNVEAEDFD
-674 NQSKMNEICDYLNHY
+674 NQDKMNEIVNYLNKY
-689 LQDHAK
+689 LTDHAK
-695 NYNIQEAENYKV
+695 NYNIQEAVNYSV
-707 EVKYNPE
+707 ELKYNPE
-714 NSKYS
+714 NARYNIK
-719 FILHLNDEEHVVLNQ
+719 LNLDSEDESTLITS
-734 NIIKSSEY
+734 NIIKSSEF
-742 KKLKTSYPLIRDF
+742 KKLRTAYPLIRNF
-755 LIEESDGL
+755 LIEEEEKL
-763 LLETDT
+763 VLETDS
-769 EKYEINSFE
+769 EQIEINSYAE
-778 KLQKLIDERGSR
+778 LQRIVEERGQK

-812 MDPST
+812 MDPAT

-823 NLEDAM
+823 SIEDAI
-829 LCDQLFDVLMGD
+829 LADQLFDILMGD

-848 FIETNAVYATNID
+848 FIEANAVYATNID

>member
-1 MSENTQDII
+1 MTTQTEHNNYD
-10 NEKGAEALSTAVEN
+10 AS
-24 SVNEELRKQ
+24 
-33 MNEEFVDPSGGVHE
+33 
-47 ELETHTSAEYNADN
+47 N

-68 EAVRIRPGMYIG
+68 EAVRLRPGMYIG

-93 IVDNSIDEAL
+93 IVDNSIDESL
-103 AGYCT
+103 AGYCSE
-108 DIYVTIHKDNSVTVE
+108 IRVTVNPDNSITVE

-170 ASVVNALSEKYVVE
+170 ASVVNALSEKMIVE
-184 VCRQGHVWRQEYM
+184 VSRDGFVWRQEYL
-197 RGEPLAPVEKGEATD
+197 RGEPSSPVEKTKETL
-212 KTGTKTTWWPD
+212 KTGTKTTFWPD
-223 PEIFTETTEIDC
+223 PEIFTETTEIDK
-235 DVIANRL
+235 DTIANRL

-248 NKGLKII
+248 NKGLKIVFI
-255 FSRHDSEEVETF
+255 EGKTLEEEVF

-281 KNKTVLHDKPIYI
+281 KNKTVLFDAPIYMEKTV
-294 DKVIGDIQ
+294 DDML

-308 YTDSYQ
+308 YTDAYN
-314 ESVLSFANNINTHS
+314 ESVLSFANNINTHH
-328 GGTHLTGFRNSITR
+328 GGTHLTGFRNAITR

-356 SEQNLSG
+356 SEQNLTG

-368 GLTAIVSVKIPNPE
+368 GLTAIVSIKLQNPE

-387 KEKLGSQEAMGAVQ
+387 KEKLGNQEAMGAVQ
-401 DAVRDK
+401 DVVRDK
-407 LQEWLEFNPKLAKM
+407 LQEWLEFNPKNAK
-421 ILEKTLQAQ
+421 IIIEKTLQAQ

-468 CEIFLVEG
+468 CEIYIVEG

-505 KARLDRIYANNEI
+505 RARLDKIYGNNEI
-518 QSMVQAFGIKIS
+518 QAMVQAFGINIS
-530 RNAEE
+530 KNEDE
-535 VEIDKLRYHKI
+535 VELDKLRYHKI

-558 IRTLML
+558 IRTLLL
-564 TFFFRYARPLIEQGY
+564 TFFFRYAKPLIDNGHI
-579 VYIAQ
+579 YIAQ
-584 PPLFKVTQG
+584 PPLFKVTTG
-593 KSSEYLFNEHVLDK
+593 KTSEYLYDERALDK
-607 MLKERGIKNL
+607 MLRERGVKGL
-617 SLSDKNKKNVKTG
+617 CLCDKTKQKMCSDKDFT
-630 EELLDLIKNMSEFY
+630 ELMANMSTY
-644 RSYNNP
+644 YNSYNNP
-650 ILNLYPAVFLRGLV
+650 ILNSIPAVVLRGLV
-664 RSDIILEDFD
+664 RSGLEAEDFD
-674 NQSKMNEICDYLNHY
+674 NQAKMDEVVDYLNRY
-689 LQDHAK
+689 LKDHAK
-695 NYNIQEAENYKV
+695 NYNVKEAENYSV
-707 EVKYNPE
+707 SLKYNPE
-714 NSKYS
+714 NAKYT
-719 FILHLNDEEHVVLNQ
+719 IRLELEEGIEPVMITS
-734 NIIKSSEY
+734 NIIRSSEY
-742 KKLKTSYPLIRDF
+742 KRMKVSYPLIRNF
-755 LIEESDGL
+755 LIEEEEKL
-763 LLETDT
+763 ILETDS
-769 EKYEINSFE
+769 EQIEISSFAE
-778 KLQKLIDERGSR
+778 LQRIVEERGQK

-812 MDPST
+812 MDPAT

-823 NLEDAM
+823 SIEDAM
-829 LCDQLFDVLMGD
+829 LADQLFDILMGD

-848 FIETNAVYATNID
+848 FIEANAVYATNID

>member
-1 MSENTQDII
+1 MTTETNQGVNTEVNQVVNGDY
-10 NEKGAEALSTAVEN
+10 GAS
-24 SVNEELRKQ
+24 
-33 MNEEFVDPSGGVHE
+33 
-47 ELETHTSAEYNADN
+47 N

-68 EAVRIRPGMYIG
+68 EAVRLRPGMYIG

-93 IVDNSIDEAL
+93 IVDNSIDESL

-108 DIYVTIHKDNSVTVE
+108 EIRVTVHQDHSVTVE

-130 VDIKPDSG
+130 VDIKPESG

-170 ASVVNALSEKYVVE
+170 ASVVNALSEKYIVE
-184 VCRQGHVWRQEYM
+184 VSRQGHVWHQEYL
-197 RGEPLAPVEKGEATD
+197 RGEPTSQVEKGKETD
-212 KTGTKTTWWPD
+212 KTGTKTTFWPD
-223 PEIFTETTEIDC
+223 PEIFTETTEIDK
-235 DVIANRL
+235 DVITNRL

-255 FSRHDSEEVETF
+255 FIDGKTLEEQVF

-281 KNKTVLHDKPIYI
+281 KNKTVLFDSVIYMEKSI
-294 DKVIGDIQ
+294 DEML

-308 YTDSYQ
+308 YTDAYN
-314 ESVLSFANNINTHS
+314 ESVLSFANNINTHH
-328 GGTHLTGFRNSITR
+328 GGTHLTGFRNAITR

-356 SEQNLSG
+356 SEQNLTG

-368 GLTAIVSVKIPNPE
+368 GLTAIVSVKLPNPE

-387 KEKLGSQEAMGAVQ
+387 KEKLGSQEAMAAVQ
-401 DAVRDK
+401 DVVRDK
-407 LQEWLEFNPKLAKM
+407 LQEWLEFNPKVAKN
-421 ILEKTLQAQ
+421 IIEKTLQAQ

-446 SVLENSTLP
+446 SALESSTLP

-468 CEIFLVEG
+468 CEIYIVEG

-505 KARLDRIYANNEI
+505 RARLDKIYGNNEI
-518 QSMVQAFGIKIS
+518 QAMVQAFGINIS
-530 RNAEE
+530 KNEDE
-535 VEIDKLRYHKI
+535 VELEKLRYHKI

-558 IRTLML
+558 IRTLLL
-564 TFFFRYARPLIEQGY
+564 TFFFRYMKPLIDNGHI
-579 VYIAQ
+579 YIAQ
-584 PPLFKVTQG
+584 PPLYKVTAG
-593 KSSEYLFNEHVLDK
+593 KTSEYLYDERALDK
-607 MLKERGIKNL
+607 LLRERGVKGL
-617 SLSDKNKKNVKTG
+617 CLCDKTKTKVCTEG
-630 EELLDLIKNMSEFY
+630 EFQELMANMSAY
-644 RSYNNP
+644 YNSYNNP
-650 ILNLYPAVFLRGLV
+650 VLNSIPAIVLRGLV
-664 RSDIILEDFD
+664 RSGLEVEDFE
-674 NQSKMNEICDYLNHY
+674 NQDKMNEIAEYLNKY
-689 LQDHAK
+689 LTDHAK
-695 NYNIQEAENYKV
+695 NYNVQEAVNYSV
-707 EVKYNPE
+707 SLKYNPE
-714 NSKYS
+714 NARYNIKLEIGADIEPVSITS
-719 FILHLNDEEHVVLNQ
+719 S
-734 NIIKSSEY
+734 IIKSSEF
-742 KKLKTSYPLIRDF
+742 KKMKSAYPLIRNF
-755 LIEESDGL
+755 LIEEEEKL
-763 LLETDT
+763 ILETDS
-769 EKYEINSFE
+769 EQIEINSFAD
-778 KLQKLIDERGSR
+778 LQRIVEERGQK
-790 GLQIQ
+790 GMQIQ

-803 MPQQLWETT
+803 MPDQLWETT
-812 MDPST
+812 MNPQT

-823 NLEDAM
+823 SIEDAI
-829 LCDQLFDVLMGD
+829 LADQLFDILMGD

-848 FIETNAVYATNID
+848 FIESNAIYATNID

>member
-1 MSENTQDII
+1 MSDGIQEVKEQT
-10 NEKGAEALSTAVEN
+10 SSAVEEK
-24 SVNEELRKQ
+24 VEV
-33 MNEEFVDPSGGVHE
+33 VDLPDNDE
-47 ELETHTSAEYNADN
+47 AIETKTSASYDASN

-68 EAVRIRPGMYIG
+68 EAVRMRPGMYIG

-93 IVDNSIDEAL
+93 IVDNSIDESL
-103 AGYCT
+103 AGFCT
-108 DIYVTIHKDNSVTVE
+108 DIHVTVNKDNSVTVE

-130 VDIKPDSG
+130 VDIKPETG

-170 ASVVNALSEKYVVE
+170 ASVVNALSEKYKVE
-184 VCRQGHVWRQEYM
+184 VSRQGFVWRQEYM
-197 RGEPLAPVEKGEATD
+197 RGEPLTPVEKGEATD
-212 KTGTKTTWWPD
+212 KTGTKTTFWPD

-235 DVIANRL
+235 DVIATRL

-255 FSRHDSEEVETF
+255 FTNAHTDETETF
-267 HYEGG
+267 HYVGG

-294 DKVIGDIQ
+294 DKVVDNMQ

-308 YTDSYQ
+308 YTDAYN

-342 VLNDYARKN
+342 VLDDYARKN

-356 SEQNLSG
+356 SDQNLSG

-368 GLTAIVSVKIPNPE
+368 GLTAIVSVKLPNPE

-407 LQEWLEFNPKLAKM
+407 LQEWLEFNPKIAKM

-446 SVLENSTLP
+446 TVLENSTLP

-468 CEIFLVEG
+468 CEIYIVEG

-505 KARLDRIYANNEI
+505 KARLDKIYGNNEI
-518 QSMVQAFGIKIS
+518 QSMVQAFGINIS
-530 RNAEE
+530 KNEEE
-535 VEIDKLRYHKI
+535 VDLEKLRYHKI

-558 IRTLML
+558 IRTLLL
-564 TFFFRYARPLIEQGY
+564 TFFFRYAKPLIENGY

-584 PPLFKVTQG
+584 PPLYKITTG
-593 KSSEYLFNEHVLDK
+593 KTSEYLFNEHALDK

-617 SLSDKNKKNVKTG
+617 SLSDKTKSKVKTG
-630 EELLDLIKNMSEFY
+630 DELLELIKNMSTFY
-644 RSYNNP
+644 NSYNNP
-650 ILNLYPAVFLRGLV
+650 ILNMFPAVVLRGLV
-664 RSDIILEDFD
+664 RSDIQAEDFD
-674 NQSKMNEICDYLNHY
+674 SQDKMNEICEYLNHY

-695 NYNIQEAENYKV
+695 NYNIAEAENYKV
-707 EVKYNPE
+707 TVKYNPE
-714 NSKYS
+714 NAKYA
-719 FILHLNDEEHVVLNQ
+719 LQLNLNEEEHVIITQ
-734 NIIKSSEY
+734 NIVKSSEF
-742 KKLKTSYPLIRDF
+742 KRLRTSYPLIRDF
-755 LIEESDGL
+755 LIEEEDKL
-763 LLETDT
+763 ILETDT
-769 EKYEINSFE
+769 EQYDITSFE
-778 KLQKLIDERGSR
+778 KLQKIIDDRGQK
-790 GLQIQ
+790 GLTIQ

-812 MDPST
+812 MDPAT

-823 NLEDAM
+823 NIEDAM
-829 LCDQLFDVLMGD
+829 MCDQLFDILMGD
-841 KVEPRRD
+841 KVDPRRN
-848 FIETNAVYATNID
+848 FIEANAVYATNID

>member
-1 MSENTQDII
+1 MSEIQETITQDAANL
-10 NEKGAEALSTAVEN
+10 NEKP
-24 SVNEELRKQ
+24 VNEHIEV
-33 MNEEFVDPSGGVHE
+33 VDLPNNDE
-47 ELETHTSAEYNADN
+47 KIETTTSAEYSAEN

-68 EAVRIRPGMYIG
+68 EAVRMRPGMYIG

-93 IVDNSIDEAL
+93 IVDNSIDESL
-103 AGYCT
+103 AGFCT
-108 DIYVTIHKDNSVTVE
+108 DIHVTVHKDNSITVE

-130 VDIKPDSG
+130 VDIKQDSG

-170 ASVVNALSEKYVVE
+170 ASVVNALSEKYMVE
-184 VCRQGHVWRQEYM
+184 VSRQGYVWKQEYM
-197 RGEPLAPVEKGEATD
+197 RGEPMTPVEKGAPTD
-212 KTGTKTTWWPD
+212 KTGTKTTFWPD
-223 PEIFTETTEIDC
+223 PEIFTETTVVDC

-255 FSRHDSEEVETF
+255 FHIDATGAEEVF
-267 HYEGG
+267 HYVGG
-272 IGSYVEFLN
+272 IASYVEFLN
-281 KNKTVLHDKPIYI
+281 QNKTVLHDKPIYI
-294 DKVIGDIQ
+294 DKVVDDMQ

-308 YTDSYQ
+308 YTDAYN

-356 SEQNLSG
+356 SDQNLSG

-387 KEKLGSQEAMGAVQ
+387 KEKLGSQEALGAVQ
-401 DAVRDK
+401 DAVREK
-407 LQEWLEFNPKLAKM
+407 LQEWLEFNPKIAKT

-468 CEIFLVEG
+468 CEIYIVEG

-505 KARLDRIYANNEI
+505 KARLDKIYANNEI
-518 QSMVQAFGIKIS
+518 QSMVQAFGINIS
-530 RNAEE
+530 RNED
-535 VEIDKLRYHKI
+535 EINIEKLRYHKI

-558 IRTLML
+558 IRTLLL
-564 TFFFRYARPLIEQGY
+564 TFFFRYAKPLIENGH

-584 PPLFKVTQG
+584 PPLFKVTIG
-593 KSSEYLFNEHVLDK
+593 KNTEYLYNEHALDK
-607 MLKERGIKNL
+607 MLKERGIKSL
-617 SLSDKNKKNVKTG
+617 SLSDKKKSNVKSG
-630 EELLDLIKNMSEFY
+630 DELLELIRNMSTFY
-644 RSYNNP
+644 NSYNNP
-650 ILNLYPAVFLRGLV
+650 ILNLYPAVVLRGLV
-664 RSDIILEDFD
+664 RSNITPEDFD
-674 NQSKMNEICDYLNHY
+674 DQAKMTEIIEYLNHY

-695 NYNIQEAENYKV
+695 NYNIAEAANYAV
-707 EVKYNPE
+707 SLKYNPE

-719 FILHLNDEEHVVLNQ
+719 IQINTNEEEHVILNQ
-734 NIIKSSEY
+734 NIVKSSEY
-742 KKLKTSYPLIRDF
+742 KRLKTAYPLIRDY

-769 EKYEINSFE
+769 EQYEIHSFE
-778 KLQKLIDERGSR
+778 KLQKIIDERGQR
-790 GLQIQ
+790 GMTIQ

-812 MDPST
+812 MDPAT

-823 NLEDAM
+823 GIEDAM
-829 LCDQLFDVLMGD
+829 LCDQLFDILMGD
-841 KVEPRRD
+841 KVDPRRN
-848 FIETNAVYATNID
+848 FIEANAVYATNID

>member
-1 MSENTQDII
+1 MAQGYDAS
-10 NEKGAEALSTAVEN
+10 
-24 SVNEELRKQ
+24 
-33 MNEEFVDPSGGVHE
+33 
-47 ELETHTSAEYNADN
+47 N

-68 EAVRIRPGMYIG
+68 EAVRMRPGMYIG

-93 IVDNSIDEAL
+93 IVDNSIDESL

-108 DIYVTIHKDNSVTVE
+108 EIHVTIHKDNSVTVE

-130 VDIKPDSG
+130 VDIKPETG

-170 ASVVNALSEKYVVE
+170 ASVVNALSEKMVVE
-184 VCRQGHVWRQEYM
+184 VSRAGYVWRQSYL
-197 RGEPLAPVEKGEATD
+197 RGEPTGPVEKTVPTT
-212 KTGTKTTWWPD
+212 KTGTKSTFWLD
-223 PEIFTETTEIDC
+223 PEIFTETTEIDV
-235 DVIANRL
+235 DIVATRF

-255 FSRHDSEEVETF
+255 LHDEKDTGKDETF

-272 IGSYVEFLN
+272 IASYVAFLN
-281 KNKTVLHDKPIYI
+281 HNRTVMFDEPIYMEKII
-294 DKVIGDIQ
+294 DKIK

-308 YTDSYQ
+308 YTDSYN
-314 ESVLSFANNINTHS
+314 ESILSFANNINTHQ
-328 GGTHLTGFRNSITR
+328 GGTHLTGFRNAITR
-342 VLNDYARKN
+342 VLNDYARTNK
-351 NILKD
+351 ILKD

-363 EDVRE
+363 DDVRE
-368 GLTAIVSVKIPNPE
+368 GLTAIVSVKIENPE

-387 KEKLGSQEAMGAVQ
+387 KEKLGNSEVMPAVQ
-401 DAVRDK
+401 DVVKEK
-407 LQEWLEFNPKLAKM
+407 LQEWLEFNPKLAKL
-421 ILEKTLQAQ
+421 IIEKTLQAQ

-468 CEIFLVEG
+468 CEIYIVEG

-491 QAILPLRGKILNVE
+491 QAILPLKGKILNVE
-505 KARLDRIYANNEI
+505 KARLDKIYANNEI
-518 QSMVQAFGIKIS
+518 QSMVQAFGITIS
-530 RNAEE
+530 KNEE
-535 VEIDKLRYHKI
+535 EFNLEKLRYHKI

-558 IRTLML
+558 IRTLLL
-564 TFFFRYARPLIEQGY
+564 TFFFRYAKPLIENGY

-593 KSSEYLFNEHVLDK
+593 KTSEYLYDEHALDK
-607 MLKERGIKNL
+607 MLKERGIKSL
-617 SLSDKNKKNVKTG
+617 SLSDKTKTKVKSG
-630 EELLDLIKNMSEFY
+630 DELLTLLSNMSTFY
-644 RSYNNP
+644 KSYNNP
-650 ILNLYPAVFLRGLV
+650 ILNIIPAVVLRGLI
-664 RSDIILEDFD
+664 RSDVKPEDFED
-674 NQSKMNEICDYLNHY
+674 QAKMNEVIAYLSHY
-689 LQDHAK
+689 LKDHAENYNIEEAK
-695 NYNIQEAENYKV
+695 NY
-707 EVKYNPE
+707 EVSLKYNPE
-714 NSKYS
+714 NAKYS
-719 FILHLNDEEHVVLNQ
+719 IQLDLFENEHEFITS
-734 NIIKSSEY
+734 NIIKSNEF
-742 KKLKTSYPLIRDF
+742 KRLKNSYPLIRDF
-755 LIEESDGL
+755 LIEEEKML
-763 LLETDT
+763 ILET
-769 EKYEINSFE
+769 ENGEVEITSFE
-778 KLQKLIDERGSR
+778 QLQKLVDDRGQK
-790 GLQIQ
+790 GLTIQ

-812 MDPST
+812 MDPET

-823 NLEDAM
+823 NIEDAM
-829 LCDQLFDVLMGD
+829 MCDQLFDILMGD

-848 FIETNAVYATNID
+848 FIESNAVYATNID

>member
-1 MSENTQDII
+1 MAQGYDAS
-10 NEKGAEALSTAVEN
+10 
-24 SVNEELRKQ
+24 
-33 MNEEFVDPSGGVHE
+33 
-47 ELETHTSAEYNADN
+47 N

-68 EAVRIRPGMYIG
+68 EAVRLRPGMYIG

-93 IVDNSIDEAL
+93 IVDNSIDESL

-108 DIYVTIHKDNSVTVE
+108 EIHVTVHKDNSVTVE

-170 ASVVNALSEKYVVE
+170 ASVVNALSEKMVVE
-184 VCRQGHVWRQEYM
+184 VSRNGFVWKQEYL
-197 RGEPLAPVEKGEATD
+197 RGEPTAPVEKTVPTT
-212 KTGTKTTWWPD
+212 KTGTKSTFWPD
-223 PEIFTETTEIDC
+223 PEIFTETTDIDV
-235 DVIANRL
+235 DVVATRF

-248 NKGLKII
+248 NKGLKIVL
-255 FSRHDSEEVETF
+255 HNEKADKEETF

-272 IGSYVEFLN
+272 IGSYVAYLN
-281 KNKTVLHDKPIYI
+281 QNKTVLFDEPIYM
-294 DKVIGDIQ
+294 DKTVDGMN

-308 YTDSYQ
+308 YTDSYN
-314 ESVLSFANNINTHS
+314 ESNLSFANNINTHH
-328 GGTHLTGFRNSITR
+328 GGTHLTGFRNAITR
-342 VLNDYARKN
+342 VLNDYARTNK
-351 NILKD
+351 ILKD

-363 EDVRE
+363 DDVRE
-368 GLTAIVSVKIPNPE
+368 GLTAIVSVKISNPE

-387 KEKLGSQEAMGAVQ
+387 KEKLGNQEAMGAVQ
-401 DAVRDK
+401 DVVREK
-407 LQEWLEFNPKLAKM
+407 LQEWLEFNPKLART
-421 ILEKTLQAQ
+421 IIEKTLQAQ

-468 CEIFLVEG
+468 CEIYIVEG

-505 KARLDRIYANNEI
+505 KARLDKIYANNEI
-518 QSMVQAFGIKIS
+518 QSMVQAFGITIS
-530 RNAEE
+530 KNEE
-535 VEIDKLRYHKI
+535 DFNLEKLRYHKI

-558 IRTLML
+558 IRTLLL
-564 TFFFRYARPLIEQGY
+564 TFFFRYAKPLIENGY

-593 KSSEYLFNEHVLDK
+593 KVSEYLYDEHALDK
-607 MLKERGIKNL
+607 MLKERGIKSL
-617 SLSDKNKKNVKTG
+617 SLCDKTKSKVKSG
-630 EELLDLIKNMSEFY
+630 DELLKTLQNMATY
-644 RSYNNP
+644 YKAYNNP
-650 ILNLYPAVFLRGLV
+650 ILNIIPSVVLRGLI
-664 RSDIILEDFD
+664 RSDVKPEDFED
-674 NQSKMNEICDYLNHY
+674 QAKMNEVLAYLDHY
-689 LQDHAK
+689 IKDHAENYGVTEAK
-695 NYNIQEAENYKV
+695 NYNVSLKYNAENA
-707 EVKYNPE
+707 KYAIQLDLFE
-714 NSKYS
+714 NETEM
-719 FILHLNDEEHVVLNQ
+719 ITA
-734 NIIKSSEY
+734 NIIKSNEF
-742 KKLKTSYPLIRDF
+742 KRLKNSYPLIRDF
-755 LIEESDGL
+755 LIEEEKEL
-763 LLETDT
+763 ILESENGEVTIT
-769 EKYEINSFE
+769 SFE
-778 KLQKLIDERGSR
+778 QLQKIVDDRGQK
-790 GLQIQ
+790 GMTIQ

-812 MDPST
+812 MDPET

-823 NLEDAM
+823 NIEDAM
-829 LCDQLFDVLMGD
+829 MCDQLFDILMGD

-848 FIETNAVYATNID
+848 FIESNAVYATNID

>member
-1 MSENTQDII
+1 MTTETNQGINTEVSQGVNDDY
-10 NEKGAEALSTAVEN
+10 GAS
-24 SVNEELRKQ
+24 
-33 MNEEFVDPSGGVHE
+33 
-47 ELETHTSAEYNADN
+47 N

-68 EAVRIRPGMYIG
+68 EAVRMRPGMYIG

-93 IVDNSIDEAL
+93 IVDNSIDESL

-108 DIYVTIHKDNSVTVE
+108 EIRVTVHPDHSVTVE

-130 VDIKPDSG
+130 VDIKPESG

-170 ASVVNALSEKYVVE
+170 ASVVNALSEKYIVE
-184 VCRQGHVWRQEYM
+184 VSRQGFVWHQEYL
-197 RGEPLAPVEKGEATD
+197 RGEPTSQVEKGKETD
-212 KTGTKTTWWPD
+212 KTGTKTTFWPD
-223 PEIFTETTEIDC
+223 PEIFTETTEIDK
-235 DVIANRL
+235 DVITNRL

-255 FSRHDSEEVETF
+255 FIDGKTLEEQVF

-281 KNKTVLHDKPIYI
+281 KNKTVLFDSVIYMEKPV
-294 DKVIGDIQ
+294 DEMS

-308 YTDSYQ
+308 YTDAYN
-314 ESVLSFANNINTHS
+314 ESVLSFANNINTHH
-328 GGTHLTGFRNSITR
+328 GGTHLTGFRNAITR

-356 SEQNLSG
+356 SEQNLTG

-368 GLTAIVSVKIPNPE
+368 GLTAIISVKLPNPE

-401 DAVRDK
+401 DVVRDK
-407 LQEWLEFNPKLAKM
+407 LQEWLEFNPKIAKT
-421 ILEKTLQAQ
+421 IIEKTLQAQ

-446 SVLENSTLP
+446 SALESSTLP

-468 CEIFLVEG
+468 CEIYIVEG

-505 KARLDRIYANNEI
+505 RARLDKIYGNNEI
-518 QSMVQAFGIKIS
+518 QAMVQAFGINIS
-530 RNAEE
+530 KNEDE
-535 VEIDKLRYHKI
+535 VELEKLRYHKI

-558 IRTLML
+558 IRTLLL
-564 TFFFRYARPLIEQGY
+564 TFFFRYAKPLIDNGY
-579 VYIAQ
+579 IYIAQ
-584 PPLFKVTQG
+584 PPLYKVTTG
-593 KSSEYLFNEHVLDK
+593 KTSEYLYDERALDK
-607 MLKERGIKNL
+607 MLRERGVKGL
-617 SLSDKNKKNVKTG
+617 CLCDKTKTKVCT
-630 EELLDLIKNMSEFY
+630 ESEFQELMANMSAY
-644 RSYNNP
+644 YNSYNNP
-650 ILNLYPAVFLRGLV
+650 VLNSIPAIVLRGLV
-664 RSDIILEDFD
+664 RSGLEVEDFE
-674 NQSKMNEICDYLNHY
+674 NQDKMNEIVEYLNKY
-689 LQDHAK
+689 LTDHAK
-695 NYNIQEAENYKV
+695 NYNAQEAENYSV
-707 EVKYNPE
+707 SIKYNPE
-714 NSKYS
+714 NARY
-719 FILHLNDEEHVVLNQ
+719 
-734 NIIKSSEY
+734 NIKLELGADIEPVSITSSIVKSSEF
-742 KKLKTSYPLIRDF
+742 KKMKAAYPLIRNF
-755 LIEESDGL
+755 LIEEEEKL
-763 LLETDT
+763 ILETDS
-769 EKYEINSFE
+769 EQIEINSFAD
-778 KLQKLIDERGSR
+778 LQRIVEERGQK
-790 GLQIQ
+790 GMQIQ

-803 MPQQLWETT
+803 MPDQLWETT
-812 MDPST
+812 MNPQT

-823 NLEDAM
+823 GIEDAI
-829 LCDQLFDVLMGD
+829 LADQLFDILMGD

-848 FIETNAVYATNID
+848 FIESNAVYATNID

>member
-1 MSENTQDII
+1 MAQGYDAS
-10 NEKGAEALSTAVEN
+10 
-24 SVNEELRKQ
+24 
-33 MNEEFVDPSGGVHE
+33 
-47 ELETHTSAEYNADN
+47 N

-68 EAVRIRPGMYIG
+68 EAVRMRPGMYIG

-93 IVDNSIDEAL
+93 IVDNSIDESL

-108 DIYVTIHKDNSVTVE
+108 EIHVTIHKDNSVTVE

-130 VDIKPDSG
+130 VDIKPETG

-170 ASVVNALSEKYVVE
+170 ASVVNALSEKMVVE
-184 VCRQGHVWRQEYM
+184 VSRAGYVWRQSYL
-197 RGEPLAPVEKGEATD
+197 RGEPTGPVEKTVPTT
-212 KTGTKTTWWPD
+212 KTGTKSTFWLD
-223 PEIFTETTEIDC
+223 PEIFTETTEIDV
-235 DVIANRL
+235 DIVATRF
-242 REMAFL
+242 REVAFL

-255 FSRHDSEEVETF
+255 LHDEKDTGKDETF

-272 IGSYVEFLN
+272 IASYVAFLN
-281 KNKTVLHDKPIYI
+281 HNRTVMFDEPIYMEKII
-294 DKVIGDIQ
+294 DKIK

-308 YTDSYQ
+308 YTDSYN
-314 ESVLSFANNINTHS
+314 ESILSFANNINTHQ
-328 GGTHLTGFRNSITR
+328 GGTHLTGFRNAITR
-342 VLNDYARKN
+342 VLNDYARTNK
-351 NILKD
+351 ILKD

-363 EDVRE
+363 DDVRE
-368 GLTAIVSVKIPNPE
+368 GLTAIVSVKIENPE

-387 KEKLGSQEAMGAVQ
+387 KEKLGNSEVMPAVQ
-401 DAVRDK
+401 DVVKEK
-407 LQEWLEFNPKLAKM
+407 LQEWLEFNPKLAKL
-421 ILEKTLQAQ
+421 IIEKTLQAQ

-468 CEIFLVEG
+468 CEIYIVEG

-505 KARLDRIYANNEI
+505 KARLDKIYANNEI
-518 QSMVQAFGIKIS
+518 QSMVQAFGITIS
-530 RNAEE
+530 KNEE
-535 VEIDKLRYHKI
+535 EFNLEKLRYHKI

-558 IRTLML
+558 IRTLLL
-564 TFFFRYARPLIEQGY
+564 TFFFRYAKPLIENGY

-593 KSSEYLFNEHVLDK
+593 KTSEYLYDEHALDK
-607 MLKERGIKNL
+607 MLKERGIKSL
-617 SLSDKNKKNVKTG
+617 SLSDKTKTKVKSG
-630 EELLDLIKNMSEFY
+630 DELLTLLSNMSTFY
-644 RSYNNP
+644 KSYNNP
-650 ILNLYPAVFLRGLV
+650 ILNIIPAVVLRGLI
-664 RSDIILEDFD
+664 RSDVKPEDFED
-674 NQSKMNEICDYLNHY
+674 QAKMNEVIAYLSHY
-689 LQDHAK
+689 LKDHAENYNIEEAK
-695 NYNIQEAENYKV
+695 NY
-707 EVKYNPE
+707 EVSLKYNPE
-714 NSKYS
+714 NAKYS
-719 FILHLNDEEHVVLNQ
+719 IQLDLFENEHEFITS
-734 NIIKSSEY
+734 NIIKSNEF
-742 KKLKTSYPLIRDF
+742 KRLKNSYPLIRDF
-755 LIEESDGL
+755 LIEEEKML
-763 LLETDT
+763 ILET
-769 EKYEINSFE
+769 ENGEVEITSFE
-778 KLQKLIDERGSR
+778 QLQKLVDDRGQK
-790 GLQIQ
+790 GLTIQ

-812 MDPST
+812 MDPET

-823 NLEDAM
+823 NIEDAM
-829 LCDQLFDVLMGD
+829 MCDQLFDILMGD

-848 FIETNAVYATNID
+848 FIESNAVYATNID

>member
-1 MSENTQDII
+1 MSESQDIM
-10 NEKGAEALSTAVEN
+10 EKTGGETEAIV
-24 SVNEELRKQ
+24 VNEPTQ
-33 MNEEFVDPSGGVHE
+33 EFE
-47 ELETHTSAEYNADN
+47 QIETKTTTNYGANS

-93 IVDNSIDEAL
+93 IVDNSIDESL

-108 DIYVTIHKDNSVTVE
+108 DIIVTIHKDNSVTVQ

-130 VDIKPDSG
+130 VDIKPESG

-170 ASVVNALSEKYVVE
+170 ASVVNALSEKYIVE
-184 VCRQGHVWRQEYM
+184 VSRQGHIWRQEYM
-197 RGEPLAPVEKGEATD
+197 RGEPVTGVEIVGDTD
-212 KTGTKTTWWPD
+212 KTGTKTTFWPD
-223 PEIFTETTEIDC
+223 PEIFTETTEIDK

-255 FSRHDSEEVETF
+255 FVDGATNEEEVF

-281 KNKTVLHDKPIYI
+281 KNKTVLHEKPIYL
-294 DKVIGDIQ
+294 DKVVDGMQI
-302 VEVAMQ
+302 EVAMQ
-308 YTDSYQ
+308 YTDAYN

-328 GGTHLTGFRNSITR
+328 GGTHLTGFRNAITR
-342 VLNDYARKN
+342 VFNDYARN
-351 NILKD
+351 NKILKD
-356 SEQNLSG
+356 SEQNLTG

-368 GLTAIVSVKIPNPE
+368 GLTAIVSVKIANPE

-387 KEKLGSQEAMGAVQ
+387 KEKLGNQEAMGATQ

-407 LQEWLEFNPKLAKM
+407 LQEWLEFNPKIAKI

-446 SVLENSTLP
+446 SVLESSTLP

-468 CEIFLVEG
+468 CEIYIVEG

-505 KARLDRIYANNEI
+505 KARLDKIYGNNEI
-518 QSMVQAFGIKIS
+518 QSMVQAFGINIS
-530 RNAEE
+530 RNED
-535 VEIDKLRYHKI
+535 EINLDKLRYHKI

-558 IRTLML
+558 IRTLLL
-564 TFFFRYARPLIEQGY
+564 TFFFRYAKPLIENGH

-584 PPLFKVTQG
+584 PPLFKVTSG
-593 KSSEYLFNEHVLDK
+593 KTAEYLYDERALDV
-607 MLKERGIKNL
+607 MLKERGIKSL
-617 SLSDKNKKNVKTG
+617 SLSDKKKTKVKTG
-630 EELLDLIKNMSEFY
+630 DELLELVKNMSTY
-644 RSYNNP
+644 YHAYNNP
-650 ILNLYPAVFLRGLV
+650 ILNLFPAVFLRALV
-664 RSDIILEDFD
+664 RSEITVEDFED
-674 NQSKMNEICDYLNHY
+674 QIKMTKIVEYINHY
-689 LQDHAK
+689 LKDHAE
-695 NYNIQEAENYKV
+695 NYNIAEAASYNV
-707 EVKYNPE
+707 ELKYNSE
-714 NSKYS
+714 NAKY
-719 FILHLNDEEHVVLNQ
+719 FMKLNLNEEEHVIMNA
-734 NIIKSSEY
+734 NIIKSPEY
-742 KKLKTSYPLIRDF
+742 KRLKTAYPLIRDF
-755 LIEESDGL
+755 LIEEEESL
-763 LLETDT
+763 TLETDSG
-769 EKYEINSFE
+769 EYEIQSFE
-778 KLQKLIDERGSR
+778 KLQKIIDERGQK
-790 GLQIQ
+790 GLTIQ

-812 MDPST
+812 MDPAT

-823 NLEDAM
+823 NIEDAM
-829 LCDQLFDVLMGD
+829 LCDQLFDILMGD
-841 KVEPRRD
+841 KVDPRRN
-848 FIETNAVYATNID
+848 FIEANAVYATNID

>member
-1 MSENTQDII
+1 
-10 NEKGAEALSTAVEN
+10 
-24 SVNEELRKQ
+24 
-33 MNEEFVDPSGGVHE
+33 
-47 ELETHTSAEYNADN
+47 
-61 IRVLEGL
+61 
-68 EAVRIRPGMYIG
+68 MYIG

-88 HCIYE
+88 HCVYE
-93 IVDNSIDEAL
+93 IVDNSIDESL

-108 DIYVTIHKDNSVTVE
+108 DIKVTIHPDHSVTVE

-184 VCRQGHVWRQEYM
+184 VSRGGYVWRQEYM
-197 RGEPLAPVEKGEATD
+197 RGEPSTSVEKGRETD
-212 KTGTKTTWWPD
+212 KTGTKTTFWPD
-223 PEIFTETTEIDC
+223 PEIFTETTEIDH
-235 DVIANRL
+235 DTIKNRI

-255 FSRHDSEEVETF
+255 FIDGKTNEEEVF
-267 HYEGG
+267 HFEGG
-272 IGSYVEFLN
+272 IASYVEFLN
-281 KNKTVLHDKPIYI
+281 KTKTVTLENAVYMEKT
-294 DKVIGDIQ
+294 VGDMT

-308 YTDSYQ
+308 YTDSYT
-314 ESVLSFANNINTHS
+314 ETVLSFANNINTHH
-328 GGTHLTGFRNSITR
+328 GGTHLTGFRNGLTR
-342 VLNDYARKN
+342 VVNDYARKN

-356 SEQNLSG
+356 ADQNLTG

-368 GLTAIVSVKIPNPE
+368 GLTAIVSVKLSNPE

-387 KEKLGSQEAMGAVQ
+387 KEKLGNQEAMAAVQ
-401 DAVRDK
+401 DVVRDK
-407 LQEWLEFNPKLAKM
+407 LQEWLEFNPKVGKG
-421 ILEKTLQAQ
+421 IIEKTLQAQ

-455 GKLADCSNREPEK
+455 GKLADCSSREADK
-468 CEIFLVEG
+468 CEIYIVEG

-505 KARLDRIYANNEI
+505 RARLDRMYGNNEI
-518 QSMVQAFGIKIS
+518 NSMMQAFGINIS
-530 RNAEE
+530 KNEDE
-535 VEIDKLRYHKI
+535 VELEKLRYHKI

-558 IRTLML
+558 IRTLIL
-564 TFFFRYARPLIEQGY
+564 TFFFRYMKPLIDNGH

-584 PPLFKVTQG
+584 PPLFKVTVG
-593 KSSEYLFNEHVLDK
+593 KTSEYLYDEKALEK
-607 MLKERGIKNL
+607 MLRERGVKGL
-617 SLSDKNKKNVKTG
+617 CLCDKTKTKVCSDTSFT
-630 EELLDLIKNMSEFY
+630 ELLANMSTYY

-650 ILNLYPAVFLRGLV
+650 ILNSIPAVLLRGLV
-664 RSDIILEDFD
+664 RSEIEAEDFES
-674 NQSKMNEICDYLNHY
+674 QEKMNDAVEYLNKY
-689 LQDHAK
+689 LKDHAQ
-695 NYNIQEAENYKV
+695 NYKIQEAKDYSVSLNFNTETNKYK
-707 EVKYNPE
+707 
-714 NSKYS
+714 
-719 FILHLNDEEHVVLNQ
+719 IVLNMGEGLEDVFITS

-742 KKLKTSYPLIRDF
+742 KRLQSSYPLIRNF
-755 LIEESDGL
+755 LIEEEEKL
-763 LLETDT
+763 ILETDS
-769 EKYEINSFE
+769 EQIEINSFAE
-778 KLQKLIDERGSR
+778 LQKTIEERGQK
-790 GLQIQ
+790 GVQIQ

-812 MDPST
+812 MDPQT
-817 RTLLKV
+817 RILKKV
-823 NLEDAM
+823 TIEDVV
-829 LCDQLFDVLMGD
+829 LCDQLFDILMGD
-841 KVEPRRD
+841 KVEPRRE
-848 FIETNAVYATNID
+848 FIEANAAYATNID

>member
-1 MSENTQDII
+1 MTTQTN
-10 NEKGAEALSTAVEN
+10 NEAGTGQGYDAS
-24 SVNEELRKQ
+24 
-33 MNEEFVDPSGGVHE
+33 
-47 ELETHTSAEYNADN
+47 N

-68 EAVRIRPGMYIG
+68 EAVRMRPGMYIG

-88 HCIYE
+88 HCVYE
-93 IVDNSIDEAL
+93 IVDNSIDESL
-103 AGYCT
+103 AGYCNT
-108 DIYVTIHKDNSVTVE
+108 IKVTINPDNSVTVE

-170 ASVVNALSEKYVVE
+170 ASVVNALSEKFIVE
-184 VCRQGHVWRQEYM
+184 VSRGGFVWRQEYL
-197 RGEPLAPVEKGEATD
+197 RGEPTGAVEKIRETD
-212 KTGTKTTWWPD
+212 KTGTKTTFWPD
-223 PEIFTETTEIDC
+223 PEIFTETTEIDN
-235 DVIANRL
+235 DTIANRI

-255 FSRHDSEEVETF
+255 FTDGTTKEEQIF

-272 IGSYVEFLN
+272 IASYVEFLN
-281 KNKTVLHDKPIYI
+281 KNKTVMFEAPVYI
-294 DKVIGDIQ
+294 EKTIDDML

-308 YTDSYQ
+308 YTDAYN
-314 ESVLSFANNINTHS
+314 ESVLSFANNINTHH
-328 GGTHLTGFRNSITR
+328 GGTHLTGFRNAITR

-356 SEQNLSG
+356 SEQNLTG

-368 GLTAIVSVKIPNPE
+368 GLTAIVSVKLSNPE

-387 KEKLGSQEAMGAVQ
+387 KEKLGNQEAMAAVQ
-401 DAVRDK
+401 EVVRDK
-407 LQEWLEFNPKLAKM
+407 FQEWLEFNPKIGKS
-421 ILEKTLQAQ
+421 IIEKTLQAQ

-455 GKLADCSNREPEK
+455 GKLADCSSREPDK
-468 CEIFLVEG
+468 CEIYIVEG

-505 KARLDRIYANNEI
+505 RARLDKIYGNNEI
-518 QSMVQAFGIKIS
+518 QSMIQAFGISIS
-530 RNAEE
+530 KNEEE
-535 VEIDKLRYHKI
+535 VELDKLRYHRI

-558 IRTLML
+558 IRTLLL
-564 TFFFRYARPLIEQGY
+564 TFFFRYAKPLLDNGH

-584 PPLFKVTQG
+584 PPLFKVTTG
-593 KSSEYLFNEHVLDK
+593 KTSEYLYDERALDK
-607 MLKERGIKNL
+607 MLRERGVKGL
-617 SLSDKNKKNVKTG
+617 CLTDTNKTKTCS
-630 EELLDLIKNMSEFY
+630 ETDFTELMANMSSY
-644 RSYNNP
+644 YHSYNNP
-650 ILNLYPAVFLRGLV
+650 VLSTIPAIVLRGLV
-664 RSDIILEDFD
+664 RSEIGPEDFD
-674 NQSKMNEICDYLNHY
+674 SQDKMNEIVDYLNRY
-689 LQDHAK
+689 LKDHAK
-695 NYNIQEAENYKV
+695 NYNIQEAENYSV
-707 EVKYNPE
+707 SLKYNQE
-714 NSKYS
+714 NAKYS
-719 FILHLNDEEHVVLNQ
+719 IKLDLGENFDSTSITS

-742 KKLKTSYPLIRDF
+742 KRLKTAYPLIRNF
-755 LIEESDGL
+755 LIEEEKSL
-763 LLETDT
+763 ILETDS
-769 EKYEINSFE
+769 EQIEINSFAD
-778 KLQKLIDERGSR
+778 LQRIVEERGQK
-790 GLQIQ
+790 GLSIQ

-823 NLEDAM
+823 SVEDAM
-829 LCDQLFDVLMGD
+829 LCDQLFDILMGD

-848 FIETNAVYATNID
+848 FIESNAVYATNID

>member
-1 MSENTQDII
+1 MSDGIQEVKEQASAATE
-10 NEKGAEALSTAVEN
+10 EKIEVVDLPDNDEAI
-24 SVNEELRKQ
+24 
-33 MNEEFVDPSGGVHE
+33 
-47 ELETHTSAEYNADN
+47 ETKTSASYDASN

-68 EAVRIRPGMYIG
+68 EAVRMRPGMYIG

-93 IVDNSIDEAL
+93 IVDNSIDESL
-103 AGYCT
+103 AGFCT
-108 DIYVTIHKDNSVTVE
+108 DIHVTVNKDNSVTVE

-130 VDIKPDSG
+130 VDIKPEAG

-170 ASVVNALSEKYVVE
+170 ASVVNALSEKYKVE
-184 VCRQGHVWRQEYM
+184 VSRQGFVWRQEYM
-197 RGEPLAPVEKGEATD
+197 RGEPLTPVEKGEPTD
-212 KTGTKTTWWPD
+212 KTGTKTTFWPD

-235 DVIANRL
+235 DVIATRL

-255 FSRHDSEEVETF
+255 FTNAHTDETETF
-267 HYEGG
+267 HYVGG

-294 DKVIGDIQ
+294 DKVVDNMQ

-308 YTDSYQ
+308 YTDAYN

-356 SEQNLSG
+356 SDQNLSG

-407 LQEWLEFNPKLAKM
+407 LQEWLEFNPKIAKM

-446 SVLENSTLP
+446 TVLENSTLP

-468 CEIFLVEG
+468 CEIFIVEG

-505 KARLDRIYANNEI
+505 KARLDKIYGNNEI
-518 QSMVQAFGIKIS
+518 QSMVQAFGINIS
-530 RNAEE
+530 KNEEE
-535 VEIDKLRYHKI
+535 VDLEKLRYHKI

-558 IRTLML
+558 IRTLLL
-564 TFFFRYARPLIEQGY
+564 TFFFRYAKPLIDNGY

-584 PPLFKVTQG
+584 PPLYKITTG
-593 KSSEYLFNEHVLDK
+593 KTSEYLFNEHVLDK

-617 SLSDKNKKNVKTG
+617 SLSDKTKSKVKTG
-630 EELLDLIKNMSEFY
+630 DELLELIKNMSTFY
-644 RSYNNP
+644 NSYNNP
-650 ILNLYPAVFLRGLV
+650 ILNMFPAVVLRGLV
-664 RSDIILEDFD
+664 RANIQAEDFD
-674 NQSKMNEICDYLNHY
+674 NQERMNEICEYLNNY

-695 NYNIQEAENYKV
+695 NYNIAEAENYKV
-707 EVKYNPE
+707 SVKYNPE
-714 NSKYS
+714 NAKYA
-719 FILHLNDEEHVVLNQ
+719 LQLNLNEEEHVIITQ
-734 NIIKSSEY
+734 SIIKSSEF
-742 KKLKTSYPLIRDF
+742 KRLRTSYPLIRDF
-755 LIEESDGL
+755 LIEEEEKL
-763 LLETDT
+763 ILETDT
-769 EKYEINSFE
+769 EQYDITSFE
-778 KLQKLIDERGSR
+778 KLQKIIDDRGQK
-790 GLQIQ
+790 GLTIQ

-812 MDPST
+812 MDPET

-823 NLEDAM
+823 NIEDAM
-829 LCDQLFDVLMGD
+829 MCDQLFDILMGD
-841 KVEPRRD
+841 KVDPRRN
-848 FIETNAVYATNID
+848 FIEANAVYATNID

>member
-1 MSENTQDII
+1 MSENTQDMI
-10 NEKGAEALSTAVEN
+10 NDKGLEALKEVEAKQIEEQ
-24 SVNEELRKQ
+24 VNEAI
-33 MNEEFVDPSGGVHE
+33 
-47 ELETHTSAEYNADN
+47 ETHTSGEYSADN

-93 IVDNSIDEAL
+93 IVDNSIDESL

-108 DIYVTIHKDNSVTVE
+108 DIHVTIHADNSVTVE

-170 ASVVNALSEKYVVE
+170 ASVVNALSEKYMVE
-184 VCRQGHVWRQEYM
+184 VSRQGYVWRQEYM
-197 RGEPLAPVEKGEATD
+197 RGEPLAPVEKGEPTD

-235 DVIANRL
+235 EVIANRL

-255 FSRHDSEEVETF
+255 FARHDSEEVEVF

-281 KNKTVLHDKPIYI
+281 KNKTVLHEKPIYI
-294 DKVIGDIQ
+294 DKMVGNLQ

-308 YTDSYQ
+308 YTESYT

-368 GLTAIVSVKIPNPE
+368 GLTAIVSVKLPNPE

-407 LQEWLEFNPKLAKM
+407 LQEWLEFNPKMAKT

-446 SVLENSTLP
+446 TVLENSTLP

-468 CEIFLVEG
+468 CEIYLVEG

-505 KARLDRIYANNEI
+505 KARLDRIYGNNEI

-530 RNAEE
+530 RNPEE

-593 KSSEYLFNEHVLDK
+593 KTSEYLFNEHVLDK

-617 SLSDKNKKNVKTG
+617 SLSDKNKANVKTG
-630 EELLDLIKNMSEFY
+630 DELLDLIKNMSDFY

-664 RSDIILEDFD
+664 RSEIAFEDFD
-674 NQSKMNEICDYLNHY
+674 SQSRMNEVCDYLNHY
-689 LQDHAK
+689 LVDHAK
-695 NYNIQEAENYKV
+695 NYNIAEAENYKV

-714 NSKYS
+714 NAKYS
-719 FILHLNDEEHVVLNQ
+719 FVLHLNDEEHVTLNQ
-734 NIIKSSEY
+734 NIIKSSEF
-742 KKLKTSYPLIRDF
+742 KKLKASYPLIRDF
-755 LIEESDGL
+755 LIEESKGL

-769 EKYEINSFE
+769 EKYEIDSFE
-778 KLQKLIDERGSR
+778 RLQKIIDERGQR

-812 MDPST
+812 MDPAT

-823 NLEDAM
+823 NVEDAM

>member
-1 MSENTQDII
+1 MTESAQDII
-10 NEKGAEALSTAVEN
+10 NDKGMEAIESIQ
-24 SVNEELRKQ
+24 SQEEYEAIDTKTTQ
-33 MNEEFVDPSGGVHE
+33 SYDAS
-47 ELETHTSAEYNADN
+47 N

-68 EAVRIRPGMYIG
+68 EAVRMRPGMYIG

-93 IVDNSIDEAL
+93 IVDNSIDESL
-103 AGYCT
+103 AGFCT
-108 DIYVTIHKDNSVTVE
+108 DIIVTVNKDNSVTVE

-130 VDIKPDSG
+130 VDIKPETG

-170 ASVVNALSEKYVVE
+170 ASVVNALSEKYIVE
-184 VCRQGHVWRQEYM
+184 VSRQGYVWRQEYM
-197 RGEPLAPVEKGEATD
+197 RGEPVAPVEKIRETD
-212 KTGTKTTWWPD
+212 KTGTKTTFWPD

-255 FSRHDSEEVETF
+255 FVIGATGETETF

-281 KNKTVLHDKPIYI
+281 KNKNVLHEKPIYI
-294 DKVIGDIQ
+294 DKVVDGMQ

-308 YTDSYQ
+308 YTDSYT

-356 SEQNLSG
+356 SDQNLSG

-387 KEKLGSQEAMGAVQ
+387 KEKLGSQEALGAVQ

-407 LQEWLEFNPKLAKM
+407 LQEWLEFNPKIAKT

-446 SVLENSTLP
+446 TALESSTLP

-468 CEIFLVEG
+468 CEIFIVEG

-505 KARLDRIYANNEI
+505 KARLDKIYGNNEI
-518 QSMVQAFGIKIS
+518 QSMVQAFGINIS
-530 RNAEE
+530 RNEDE
-535 VEIDKLRYHKI
+535 VDIEKLRYHKI

-558 IRTLML
+558 IRTLLL
-564 TFFFRYARPLIEQGY
+564 TFFFRYAKPLIENGY

-584 PPLFKVTQG
+584 PPLYKITMG
-593 KSSEYLFNEHVLDK
+593 KTAEYLYDEHALDK
-607 MLKERGIKNL
+607 MLKERGIKSL
-617 SLSDKNKKNVKTG
+617 SLSDKTKTKVKTG
-630 EELLDLIKNMSEFY
+630 DELLELIKNMSAFY
-644 RSYNNP
+644 NSYNNP
-650 ILNLYPAVFLRGLV
+650 ILNLYPAVMLRGLV
-664 RSDIILEDFD
+664 RSGITTEDFED
-674 NQSKMNEICDYLNHY
+674 QAKMTEHVEYLNHY

-695 NYNIQEAENYKV
+695 NYNVQEYENYV
-707 EVKYNPE
+707 VSLKYNPE
-714 NSKYS
+714 NAKYA
-719 FILHLNDEEHVVLNQ
+719 LQLNLNEEEHVIINQ

-742 KKLKTSYPLIRDF
+742 KKLKTAYPLIRDF
-755 LIEESDGL
+755 LIEEEQTL
-763 LLETDT
+763 ILETDT
-769 EKYEINSFE
+769 DQYEINSFE
-778 KLQKLIDERGSR
+778 KLQKIIDDRGQK
-790 GLQIQ
+790 GLTIQ

-812 MDPST
+812 MDPAT

-823 NLEDAM
+823 RVEDAM

-848 FIETNAVYATNID
+848 FIESNAVYATNID

>member
-1 MSENTQDII
+1 MMTQSSYD
-10 NEKGAEALSTAVEN
+10 AS
-24 SVNEELRKQ
+24 
-33 MNEEFVDPSGGVHE
+33 
-47 ELETHTSAEYNADN
+47 N

-68 EAVRIRPGMYIG
+68 EAVRLRPGMYIG

-93 IVDNSIDEAL
+93 IVDNSIDESL

-108 DIYVTIHKDNSVTVE
+108 EIHVTIHKDNSVTVE

-130 VDIKPDSG
+130 VDIKPETG

-170 ASVVNALSEKYVVE
+170 ASVVNALSEKMVVE
-184 VCRQGHVWRQEYM
+184 VSRDGYVWRQEYL
-197 RGEPLAPVEKGEATD
+197 RGEPTAPVEKIRPTT
-212 KTGTKTTWWPD
+212 KTGTKSTFWLD
-223 PEIFTETTEIDC
+223 PEIFTETTEIDR
-235 DVIANRL
+235 DIVATRF

-248 NKGLKII
+248 NKGLKIVM
-255 FSRHDSEEVETF
+255 HDDVSGEEQVF

-272 IGSYVEFLN
+272 IGSYVSFLN
-281 KNKTVLHDKPIYI
+281 KNKTVLFDEPIYI
-294 DKVIGDIQ
+294 DKMVDKMK
-302 VEVAMQ
+302 VEIAMQ
-308 YTDSYQ
+308 YTDAYNDCI
-314 ESVLSFANNINTHS
+314 LSFANNINTHH
-328 GGTHLTGFRNSITR
+328 GGTHLTGFRNGITR

-363 EDVRE
+363 DDVRE
-368 GLTAIVSVKIPNPE
+368 GLTAIVSVKIENPE

-387 KEKLGSQEAMGAVQ
+387 KEKLGNQEAMGAVQ
-401 DAVRDK
+401 DTIREK
-407 LQEWLEFNPKLAKM
+407 LQEWLEFNPKLAKT
-421 ILEKTLQAQ
+421 IIEKTLQAQ
-430 RAREAARKA
+430 RAREAARRA

-446 SVLENSTLP
+446 SALETSTLP

-505 KARLDRIYANNEI
+505 RARLDKIYGNNEI
-518 QSMVQAFGIKIS
+518 QSMVQAFGINIS
-530 RNAEE
+530 KNED
-535 VEIDKLRYHKI
+535 EINLDKLRYHKI

-558 IRTLML
+558 IRTLLL
-564 TFFFRYARPLIEQGY
+564 TFFFRYAKPLIDNGY

-584 PPLFKVTQG
+584 PPLFKITTG
-593 KSSEYLFNEHVLDK
+593 KTSEYLYDEHALDK
-607 MLKERGIKNL
+607 MLKERGIKSL
-617 SLSDKNKKNVKTG
+617 SLSDKTRTKVKSG
-630 EELLDLIKNMSEFY
+630 EELLTLLHNMSTFY

-650 ILNLYPAVFLRGLV
+650 ILNIIPAVVLRGLI
-664 RSDIILEDFD
+664 RSNIKAEDFED
-674 NQSKMNEICDYLNHY
+674 QAKMNEVIEYLNHY

-695 NYNIQEAENYKV
+695 NYNIQEAANYV
-707 EVKYNPE
+707 CSLKYNPE
-714 NSKYS
+714 NAKYA
-719 FILHLNDEEHVVLNQ
+719 IQLNLNEEEHVLITQSV
-734 NIIKSSEY
+734 IKSSEY
-742 KKLKTSYPLIRDF
+742 KRLKASYPLIRDY
-755 LIEESDGL
+755 LIEEEENL
-763 LLETDT
+763 ILETDT
-769 EKYEINSFE
+769 EQYEINSFE
-778 KLQKLIDERGSR
+778 KLQKFIDDRGSK

-823 NLEDAM
+823 NVEDAM
-829 LCDQLFDVLMGD
+829 LCDQLFDILMGD
-841 KVEPRRD
+841 KVDPRRN
-848 FIETNAVYATNID
+848 FIEANAVYATNID

>member
-1 MSENTQDII
+1 
-10 NEKGAEALSTAVEN
+10 
-24 SVNEELRKQ
+24 
-33 MNEEFVDPSGGVHE
+33 
-47 ELETHTSAEYNADN
+47 
-61 IRVLEGL
+61 
-68 EAVRIRPGMYIG
+68 
-80 STSQRGLH
+80 
-88 HCIYE
+88 
-93 IVDNSIDEAL
+93 
-103 AGYCT
+103 
-108 DIYVTIHKDNSVTVE
+108 
-123 DNGRGIP
+123 
-130 VDIKPDSG
+130 
-138 KSALEIVHTVL
+138 
-149 HAGGK
+149 
-154 FGDGGYK
+154 
-161 VSGGLHGVG
+161 
-170 ASVVNALSEKYVVE
+170 
-184 VCRQGHVWRQEYM
+184 M
-197 RGEPLAPVEKGEATD
+197 RGEPLAPVEKVKPTD

-255 FSRHDSEEVETF
+255 FSRHDSEETETF
-267 HYEGG
+267 HYAGG

-281 KNKTVLHDKPIYI
+281 KNKTVINEKPIYI
-294 DKVIGDIQ
+294 DKVVGDLQ

-342 VLNDYARKN
+342 VINDYARKN

-356 SEQNLSG
+356 SDSNLSG

-387 KEKLGSQEAMGAVQ
+387 KEKLGSQEALGAVQ
-401 DAVRDK
+401 DAVKDK
-407 LQEWLEFNPKLAKM
+407 LQEWLEFNPKIAKT
-421 ILEKTLQAQ
+421 ILDKTLQAQ

-446 SVLENSTLP
+446 TVLENSTLP

-505 KARLDRIYANNEI
+505 KARLDRIYGNNEI

-530 RNAEE
+530 RNEEE

-564 TFFFRYARPLIEQGY
+564 TFFFRYARPLIENGY

-593 KSSEYLFNEHVLDK
+593 KTSEYLFNEHVLDK

-617 SLSDKNKKNVKTG
+617 SLSDKDKKNVKTG
-630 EELLDLIKNMSEFY
+630 DELLELIRNMSEFY

-650 ILNLYPAVFLRGLV
+650 ILNLYPAVFLRGLI
-664 RSDIILEDFD
+664 RSDIKLEDFD
-674 NQSKMNEICDYLNHY
+674 NQAKMNEICDYLNHY
-689 LQDHAK
+689 LIDHAK
-695 NYNIQEAENYKV
+695 NYNISEAENYKV
-707 EVKYNPE
+707 EVKYNAE
-714 NSKYS
+714 NAKYS
-719 FILHLNDEEHVVLNQ
+719 FMLHLNEEEHVILNP

-742 KKLKTSYPLIRDF
+742 KKLKNAYPVIRDF

-763 LLETDT
+763 LLETDA

-778 KLQKLIDERGSR
+778 KLQKLIDDRGQK

-812 MDPST
+812 MDPAT

-823 NLEDAM
+823 NVEDAM

-848 FIETNAVYATNID
+848 FIETHAVYATNID

>member
-1 MSENTQDII
+1 MTTETNTGVTQGVNDDY
-10 NEKGAEALSTAVEN
+10 GA
-24 SVNEELRKQ
+24 
-33 MNEEFVDPSGGVHE
+33 G
-47 ELETHTSAEYNADN
+47 N

-68 EAVRIRPGMYIG
+68 EAVRMRPGMYIG

-93 IVDNSIDEAL
+93 IVDNSIDESL

-108 DIYVTIHKDNSVTVE
+108 EIRVTVHPDHSVTVE

-130 VDIKPDSG
+130 VDIKPESG

-170 ASVVNALSEKYVVE
+170 ASVVNALSEKYIVE
-184 VCRQGHVWRQEYM
+184 VSRQGFTWHQEYL
-197 RGEPLAPVEKGEATD
+197 RGEPTSQVEKGKETD
-212 KTGTKTTWWPD
+212 KTGTKTTFWPD
-223 PEIFTETTEIDC
+223 PEIFTETTEIDK
-235 DVIANRL
+235 DVITNRL

-255 FSRHDSEEVETF
+255 FIDGKTMEEQIF

-281 KNKTVLHDKPIYI
+281 KNKTVLFDSVIYMEKPIDEMLI
-294 DKVIGDIQ
+294 
-302 VEVAMQ
+302 EVAMQ
-308 YTDSYQ
+308 YTDAYN
-314 ESVLSFANNINTHS
+314 ETVLSFANNINTHH
-328 GGTHLTGFRNSITR
+328 GGTHLTGFRNAITR

-356 SEQNLSG
+356 SEQNLTG

-368 GLTAIVSVKIPNPE
+368 GLTAIVSVKLPNPE

-387 KEKLGSQEAMGAVQ
+387 KEKLGSQEAMSAVQ
-401 DAVRDK
+401 DVVRDK
-407 LQEWLEFNPKLAKM
+407 LQEWLEFNPKVAKT
-421 ILEKTLQAQ
+421 IIEKTLQAQ

-446 SVLENSTLP
+446 SALESSTLP

-468 CEIFLVEG
+468 CEIYIVEG

-505 KARLDRIYANNEI
+505 RARLDKIYGNNEI
-518 QSMVQAFGIKIS
+518 QAMVQAFGINIS
-530 RNAEE
+530 KNEDE
-535 VEIDKLRYHKI
+535 VELEKLRYHKI

-558 IRTLML
+558 IRTLLL
-564 TFFFRYARPLIEQGY
+564 TFFFRYAKPLIDNGY
-579 VYIAQ
+579 IYIAQ
-584 PPLFKVTQG
+584 PPLYKVTTG
-593 KSSEYLFNEHVLDK
+593 KTSEYLYDERALDK
-607 MLKERGIKNL
+607 MLRDRGVKGL
-617 SLSDKNKKNVKTG
+617 CLCDKTKTKVCSEG
-630 EELLDLIKNMSEFY
+630 EFQDLMANMSTY
-644 RSYNNP
+644 YNSYNNP
-650 ILNLYPAVFLRGLV
+650 VLNSIPAIVLRGLV
-664 RSDIILEDFD
+664 RSGLEVEDFE
-674 NQSKMNEICDYLNHY
+674 NQDKMTEMVEYLNKY
-689 LQDHAK
+689 LTDHAK
-695 NYNIQEAENYKV
+695 NYNAQEAENYSV
-707 EVKYNPE
+707 SLKYNPE
-714 NSKYS
+714 NARYNIKLELGTDIEPVSITS
-719 FILHLNDEEHVVLNQ
+719 S
-734 NIIKSSEY
+734 IIKSSEF
-742 KKLKTSYPLIRDF
+742 KKMKAAYPLIRNF
-755 LIEESDGL
+755 LIEEEEKL
-763 LLETDT
+763 ILETDS
-769 EKYEINSFE
+769 EQIEINSFAD
-778 KLQKLIDERGSR
+778 LQRIVEERGQK
-790 GLQIQ
+790 GMQIQ

-803 MPQQLWETT
+803 MPDQLWETT
-812 MDPST
+812 MNPQT

-823 NLEDAM
+823 DIEDAI
-829 LCDQLFDVLMGD
+829 LADQLFDILMGD

-848 FIETNAVYATNID
+848 FIESNAIYATNID

>member
-1 MSENTQDII
+1 MV
-10 NEKGAEALSTAVEN
+10 EANQSYDA
-24 SVNEELRKQ
+24 S
-33 MNEEFVDPSGGVHE
+33 
-47 ELETHTSAEYNADN
+47 N

-68 EAVRIRPGMYIG
+68 EAVRMRPGMYIG

-93 IVDNSIDEAL
+93 IVDNSIDESL

-108 DIYVTIHKDNSVTVE
+108 DIRVTIHPDHSVTVE

-170 ASVVNALSEKYVVE
+170 ASVVNALSEKFIVE
-184 VCRQGHVWRQEYM
+184 VSRAGFVWRQEYM
-197 RGEPLAPVEKGEATD
+197 RGEPSTPVEKIKETD
-212 KTGTKTTWWPD
+212 KTGTKTTFWPD
-223 PEIFTETTEIDC
+223 PEIFTETTEMDH
-235 DVIANRL
+235 DVITNRL

-248 NKGLKII
+248 NKGLKIVFI
-255 FSRHDSEEVETF
+255 NGKTMEEEIF

-272 IGSYVEFLN
+272 IASYVEFLN
-281 KNKTVLHDKPIYI
+281 KTKTVILDNAVYME
-294 DKVIGDIQ
+294 KVVDDMT

-308 YTDSYQ
+308 YTDSYS
-314 ESVLSFANNINTHS
+314 ETVLSFANNINTHH
-328 GGTHLTGFRNSITR
+328 GGTHLTGFRNGLTR
-342 VLNDYARKN
+342 VVNDYARKN

-356 SEQNLSG
+356 SDQNLSG

-368 GLTAIVSVKIPNPE
+368 GLTAIVSVKLSNPE

-387 KEKLGSQEAMGAVQ
+387 KEKLGNQEAMAAVQ
-401 DAVRDK
+401 DVVRDK
-407 LQEWLEFNPKLAKM
+407 LQEWLEFNPKIGKT
-421 ILEKTLQAQ
+421 IIEKTLQAQ

-455 GKLADCSNREPEK
+455 GKLSDCSNREPEK
-468 CEIFLVEG
+468 CEIYLVEG

-505 KARLDRIYANNEI
+505 RARLDKIYGNNEI
-518 QSMVQAFGIKIS
+518 QAMVQAFGVNIS
-530 RNAEE
+530 KNEDE
-535 VEIDKLRYHKI
+535 VELDKLRYHKI

-558 IRTLML
+558 IRTLLL
-564 TFFFRYARPLIEQGY
+564 TFFFRYAKPLIDNGY
-579 VYIAQ
+579 IYIAQ
-584 PPLFKVTQG
+584 PPLFKVTVG
-593 KSSEYLFNEHVLDK
+593 KTSEYLYDERALDK
-607 MLKERGIKNL
+607 MLRERGVKGL
-617 SLSDKNKKNVKTG
+617 CLCDKTKTKVCSDASFT
-630 EELLDLIKNMSEFY
+630 ELLANMSTY
-644 RSYNNP
+644 YNSYNNP
-650 ILNLYPAVFLRGLV
+650 ILNSIPAVVLRGLV
-664 RSDIILEDFD
+664 RSEIEAEDFE
-674 NQSKMNEICDYLNHY
+674 NQDKMNEIVNYLNKY
-689 LQDHAK
+689 LTDHSK
-695 NYNIQEAENYKV
+695 NYNIHEAGNYSVELKYNAENA
-707 EVKYNPE
+707 
-714 NSKYS
+714 KYS
-719 FILHLNDEEHVVLNQ
+719 IKLDLGEKLDSTSITA
-734 NIIKSSEY
+734 NIIKSSEF
-742 KKLKTSYPLIRDF
+742 KKLKMAYPLIRNF
-755 LIEESDGL
+755 LIEEEEKL
-763 LLETDT
+763 ILETDS
-769 EKYEINSFE
+769 EQIEINSFTD
-778 KLQKLIDERGSR
+778 LQRIIEERGQK
-790 GLQIQ
+790 GVGIQ

-823 NLEDAM
+823 TIEDAI
-829 LCDQLFDVLMGD
+829 LADQLFDILMGER
-841 KVEPRRD
+841 VEPRRD
-848 FIETNAVYATNID
+848 FIEANAVYATNID

>member
-1 MSENTQDII
+1 MTESAQDII
-10 NEKGAEALSTAVEN
+10 NDKGMEAIESIQPQ
-24 SVNEELRKQ
+24 EEYEAIDTKTTQ
-33 MNEEFVDPSGGVHE
+33 SYDAS
-47 ELETHTSAEYNADN
+47 N

-68 EAVRIRPGMYIG
+68 EAVRMRPGMYIG

-93 IVDNSIDEAL
+93 IVDNSIDESL
-103 AGYCT
+103 AGFCT
-108 DIYVTIHKDNSVTVE
+108 DIIVTVNKDNSVTVE

-130 VDIKPDSG
+130 VDIKPETG

-170 ASVVNALSEKYVVE
+170 ASVVNALSEKYIVE
-184 VCRQGHVWRQEYM
+184 VSRQGYVWRQEYM
-197 RGEPLAPVEKGEATD
+197 RGEPVAPVEKIRETD
-212 KTGTKTTWWPD
+212 KTGTKTTFWPD

-255 FSRHDSEEVETF
+255 FVIGATGETETF

-281 KNKTVLHDKPIYI
+281 KNKNVLHEKPIYI
-294 DKVIGDIQ
+294 DKVVDGMQ

-308 YTDSYQ
+308 YTDSYT

-356 SEQNLSG
+356 SDQNLSG

-387 KEKLGSQEAMGAVQ
+387 KEKLGSQEALGAVQ

-407 LQEWLEFNPKLAKM
+407 LQEWLEFNPKIAKT

-446 SVLENSTLP
+446 TALESSTLP

-468 CEIFLVEG
+468 CEIFIVEG
-476 DSAGGSAKQGRNRMF
+476 DSAGGSAK
-491 QAILPLRGKILNVE
+491 ILPLRGKILNVE
-505 KARLDRIYANNEI
+505 KARLDKIYGNNEI
-518 QSMVQAFGIKIS
+518 QSMVQAFGINIS
-530 RNAEE
+530 RNEDE
-535 VEIDKLRYHKI
+535 VDIEKLRYHKI

-558 IRTLML
+558 IRTLLL
-564 TFFFRYARPLIEQGY
+564 TFFFRYAKPLIENGY

-584 PPLFKVTQG
+584 PPLYKITMG
-593 KSSEYLFNEHVLDK
+593 KTAEYLYDEHALDK
-607 MLKERGIKNL
+607 MLKERGIKSL
-617 SLSDKNKKNVKTG
+617 SLSDKTKTKVKTG
-630 EELLDLIKNMSEFY
+630 DELLELIKNMSAFY
-644 RSYNNP
+644 NSYNNP
-650 ILNLYPAVFLRGLV
+650 ILNLYPAVMLRGLV
-664 RSDIILEDFD
+664 RSGITTEDFED
-674 NQSKMNEICDYLNHY
+674 QAKMTEHVEYLNHY

-695 NYNIQEAENYKV
+695 NYNVQEAENYV
-707 EVKYNPE
+707 VSLKYNPE
-714 NSKYS
+714 NAKYA
-719 FILHLNDEEHVVLNQ
+719 LQLNLNEEEHVIINQ

-742 KKLKTSYPLIRDF
+742 KKLKTAYPLIRDF
-755 LIEESDGL
+755 LIEEEQTL
-763 LLETDT
+763 ILETDT
-769 EKYEINSFE
+769 DQYEINSFE
-778 KLQKLIDERGSR
+778 KLQKIIDDRGQK
-790 GLQIQ
+790 GLTIQ

-812 MDPST
+812 MDPAT

-823 NLEDAM
+823 RVEDAM

-848 FIETNAVYATNID
+848 FCSLCNKH
-861 T
+861 